1 MNLFRQ
7 QKFSIR
13 KFNVGIFSA
22 LIATVTF
29 ISINPTTASAAEQ
42 NQPAQNQPAQPADA
56 NAQPNANAGAQANPA
71 AQPAAPANQGQPAAQ
86 PANQGGQANP
96 AGGTAQP
103 AGGAAQPAAGTAQPA
118 GQGNQADPNNAAQA
132 QPGNQAAPANQAG
145 QGNNQATPANQTQPA
160 NAPAAAQP
168 AAPVAA
174 NAQTQDPN
182 ASNTGEG
189 SINTTLTFDD
199 PAISTDEN
207 RQDPTVTVTDKVN
220 GYSLINNGKI
230 GFVNSELR
238 RSDMFDKN
246 NPQNYQARGNVAAL
260 GRVNANDSTDH
271 GNFNGISKTVNV
283 KPDSELIINFTTMQT
298 NSKQG
303 ATNLVIKDAKKN
315 TELATVNVAKTGTA
329 HLFKV
334 PTDADRLDLQFI
346 PDNTAVADA
355 SRITTNKDGYKYYS
369 FIDNVGLFSGS
380 HLYVKNRDLAP
391 KATNN
396 KEYTIN
402 TEIGNNGNFG
412 ASLKS
417 DQFKYEVTLPQGVT
431 YVNDSLTTTFPNG
444 NEDST
449 VLKNMTVNYDQ
460 NANKVTFT
468 SQGVTTA
475 RGTHTK
481 EVLFPDKS
489 LKLSYKVNVANIDTP
504 KNIDFNE
511 KLTYRTAS
519 DVVINNAQPEVT
531 LTADPFSVAVEM
543 NKDALQ
549 QQVNSQVDNSHYTT
563 ASIAEYNKLKQQA
576 DTILNEDANHVE
588 TANRASQTDIDGLV
602 TKLQAALIDNQ
613 AAIAELDA
621 KAQEKVTAAQQSKK
635 VTQDE
640 VAALVTKINNDKNNA
655 IAEINKQTTSQGVTT
670 EKDNGIAVL
679 EQDVITPTV
688 KPQAKQDIIQAVT
701 TRKQQIKKSNASLQ
715 DEKDVANDKI
725 GKIETKAIKDIGAA
739 TTNAQVEAIK
749 TKAINDINQTTP
761 ATTAKAAALEEF
773 DEVVQ
778 AQIDQAPLN
787 PDTTNEEVAEAIER
801 INAAKVSGVKAI
813 ETTMTAQDL
822 ERVKNEEISKI
833 ENITDSTQTKMD
845 AYNEVKQAATAR
857 KAQNATVSN
866 ATNEEVAEADAA
878 VEAAQKQGLHDI
890 QVVKSKQEVADTKS
904 KVLDKINAIQTQAKV
919 KPAADTEVE
928 NAYNTRKQEIQN
940 SNASTTEEK
949 QAAYTELDTK
959 KQEARTNLDTA
970 NSNSEVATAKDNG
983 IAAINQVQAA
993 TTKKS
998 DAKAEIAQKAS
1009 ERKTAIEAMNDSTTE
1024 EQQAAKDKVDQA
1036 VVTANADIDNAAA
1049 NADIDN
1055 AAANADVD
1063 NAKTTNEATIA
1074 AITPDANVKPA
1085 AKQAIADKVQAQET
1099 AINANNG
1106 STTEEKEA
1114 AKQQVQ
1120 TEKTTA
1126 DTAIDGA
1133 HSNAEVEAAKNA
1145 EIAKIE
1151 AIQPATTT
1159 KDDAK
1164 QAIATKANERK
1175 TAIAQTQDIT
1185 AEEIA
1190 AANAD
1195 VDNAVTQANSN
1206 IEAANSQ
1213 NDVDQAK
1220 TTGETSIDQVTP
1232 TVNKKVTARNEITAI
1247 LNNKLQEIQATP
1259 DATDEEKQAADAEA
1273 NTENGKANQAISAA
1287 ITNAQVDEAKANA
1300 EAAINAVTPKVVKKQ
1315 AAKDEIDQLQATQ
1328 TNVINNDQNATTEE
1342 KEAAIQQLATAVTD
1356 AKNNITAATDDN
1368 GVDQAKD
1375 AGKNSIQSTQPATAV
1390 KLNAKNDV
1398 DQAVTTQNQ
1407 AIDNTTGAT
1416 TEEKNAAK
1424 DLVLKAKEKAYL
1436 DILNAQTTN
1445 DVTQIK
1451 DQAVT
1456 DIQGITADTTIK
1468 DVAKDELATKA
1479 NEQKALIAQTADAT
1493 TEEKEQANQQVD
1505 AQLTQGNQNIENA
1518 QSIDDVNTAKE
1529 NAIQAIDPIQA
1540 STDVKTNAR
1549 AELLTEMQNKIT
1561 EILSDNTT
1569 TNEEKGK
1576 DIEPVRATYEEGLNN
1591 INTANTTGDVTTAKD
1606 TAVQKVQQLHAN
1618 PVKKPAGKTALDQA
1632 AADRKTQIE
1641 QTPNASQQEINDAK
1655 QEVDAALNQAK
1666 TNVDQS
1672 STNEY
1677 VDNAVK
1683 EGKAKI
1689 NAVKTFSEYKKDA
1702 LAKIA
1707 DAYNAKVNEAD
1718 NSNASTSS
1726 EIAEAKQKLAE
1737 LKQTADQNVNQ
1748 ATSKDDIEV
1757 QIHNDLD
1764 NINDYTIPTG
1774 KKESATTDLYA
1785 YADQKKNN
1793 ISADTNATQDE
1804 KQQAIKQ
1811 VDQNVQTALESINNG
1826 VDNGDVDDALTQGKA
1841 AIDAIQVDAT
1851 VKPKA
1856 NQAIEVKAE
1865 DTKESIDQSDQLTA
1879 EEKTEALAMIKQI
1892 TDQAK
1897 QGITDATTTAEVEK
1911 AKAQGL
1917 EAFDNIQIDS
1927 TEKQKAIEELETA
1940 LDQIEAGVNVDAD
1953 ATTEEKEAFTNA
1965 LEDILSKATEDIS
1978 DQTTNAEI
1986 ATVKNSALEQLKAQ
2000 RINPE
2005 VKKNALEAI
2014 REVVNKQIEIIK
2026 NADADASAKEI
2037 ARTDL
2042 GRYFDRFA
2050 DKLDKTQTNAEVAEL
2065 QNVTIPAIE
2074 AIVPQND
2081 PDANDTNNGI
2091 DNNDATANSNA
2102 NATPENTGQPN
2113 VSETTDNGKADAS
2126 PTTPNNSDAATGE
2139 TTATSATDDAN
2150 DKPQANNNSSVDA
2163 STNSPTMDNDVTS
2176 KPEVESTNNGTTDK
2190 PVTETDN
2197 ATPAEST
2204 TNNNST
2210 TTATNENAPTGSTA
2224 TAPTTAST
2232 EAASSADSKDNA
2244 SVNDSKQNA
2253 EVNNSAESQST
2264 NGKVAQ
2270 PKSENKAKAEKDGRD
2285 STNQSMVESTTET
2298 LPSAD
2303 ITEPNV
2309 PSNTSK
2315 DKEESTT
2322 NQTDAGQ
2329 LKSETNVASNEA
2341 DKSPSKAD
2349 TEVSN
2354 KPSTSASSEAKDKMT
2369 STNVSQKDDT
2379 ATADTNDTQTSV
2391 GPVANNKAKDMQT
2404 NDTQKSVGSVANN
2417 KATQNDGAN
2426 ASPATV
2432 SNGSNSANQDMLNVT
2447 KPEENKVKTKS
2458 AQQGKVN
2465 KPKQQAKT
2473 LPDTGMSHN
2482 DDLPYAELALGAG
2495 MAFLIR
2501 RFTKKDQQTE
2511 E

>member
-29 ISINPTTASAAEQ
+29 ISTNPTTASAAEQ

-56 NAQPNANAGAQANPA
+56 NTQPNANAGAQANPT

-96 AGGTAQP
+96 AGG
-103 AGGAAQPAAGTAQPA
+103 AAQPNTQPA

-145 QGNNQATPANQTQPA
+145 QGNNQATPNNNATPANQTQPA

-168 AAPVAA
+168 AA

-396 KEYTIN
+396 KEFTIN

-412 ASLKS
+412 ASLKA

-576 DTILNEDANHVE
+576 DNILNEDANHVE
-588 TANRASQTDIDGLV
+588 TANRASQVAIDGLV

-725 GKIETKAIKDIGAA
+725 GKIETKAIKDIDAA

-749 TKAINDINQTTP
+749 TKAINDINQTAP

-801 INAAKVSGVKAI
+801 INAAKVSDVKAI
-813 ETTMTAQDL
+813 EATTTAQDL

-845 AYNEVKQAATAR
+845 AYNDVKQAATAR

-959 KQEARTNLDTA
+959 KQEARTNLDAA
-970 NSNSEVATAKDNG
+970 NTNSDVTTAKDNS

-1036 VVTANADIDNAAA
+1036 VVTANTDIDNAAA
-1049 NADIDN
+1049 NT
-1055 AAANADVD
+1055 DVD

-1074 AITPDANVKPA
+1074 AITPDANVKPT

-1099 AINANNG
+1099 AIDAYNG
-1106 STTEEKEA
+1106 ATTEEKAA

-1126 DTAIDGA
+1126 DAAIDGA

-1164 QAIATKANERK
+1164 QAITTKANERK
-1175 TAIAQTQDIT
+1175 AAIAQTQDIT

-1232 TVNKKVTARNEITAI
+1232 TVNKKATARNEITTI
-1247 LNNKLQEIQATP
+1247 LNNKLQAIQATP

-1287 ITNAQVDEAKANA
+1287 TTNAQVDEAKANA
-1300 EAAINAVTPKVVKKQ
+1300 EVAINAVTPKVVKKQ
-1315 AAKDEIDQLQATQ
+1315 AAKDEIDQLQVAQ
-1328 TNVINNDQNATTEE
+1328 TSVINNDQNATNEE

-1390 KLNAKNDV
+1390 KSNAKNEV

-1424 DLVLKAKEKAYL
+1424 DLVLKAKEKAYQ

-1451 DQAVT
+1451 DQAVA
-1456 DIQGITADTTIK
+1456 DVQGITADTTIK

-1518 QSIDDVNTAKE
+1518 QSIDDVNTAKD

-1655 QEVDAALNQAK
+1655 QEVDATLNQAK

-1702 LAKIA
+1702 LAKIEA
-1707 DAYNAKVNEAD
+1707 AYNSKVNEAD

-1774 KKESATTDLYA
+1774 KKETATTDLYA

-1856 NQAIEVKAE
+1856 NQAIEAKAE
-1865 DTKESIDQSDQLTA
+1865 DTKESIDHSDQLTA

-1897 QGITDATTTAEVEK
+1897 KGINDATTTAEVEK

-2026 NADADASAKEI
+2026 NADASAKEI

-2050 DKLDKTQTNAEVAEL
+2050 DNLDKTQTNAEVAEL

-2081 PDANDTNNGI
+2081 PDANDTNNGT

-2139 TTATSATDDAN
+2139 TTATSTNNPSTDDAN
-2150 DKPQANNNSSVDA
+2150 NKPTANNNSSVDA
-2163 STNSPTMDNDVTS
+2163 STDNSATGNGTID

-2190 PVTETDN
+2190 PATETDN
-2197 ATPAEST
+2197 VTPAEST
-2204 TNNNST
+2204 TNNNS

-2244 SVNDSKQNA
+2244 FVNDSKQNA

-2264 NGKVAQ
+2264 NGMVVQ

-2303 ITEPNV
+2303 ITEPKV

-2322 NQTDAGQ
+2322 NQTDAGH
-2329 LKSETNVASNEA
+2329 LKSETNVASNEV
-2341 DKSPSKAD
+2341 DKSEGNVD
-2349 TEVSN
+2349 TDVSN
-2354 KPSTSASSEAKDKMT
+2354 KPSTSKPSEAKDKAT
-2369 STNVSQKDDT
+2369 STEDSQKADM
-2379 ATADTNDTQTSV
+2379 ATADT
-2391 GPVANNKAKDMQT
+2391 KDNQAAIGAT
-2404 NDTQKSVGSVANN
+2404 ADVNN

-2432 SNGSNSANQDMLNVT
+2432 SNGSNSTNQDMLNVT
-2447 KPEENKVKTKS
+2447 KTEENKANVKS

>member
-29 ISINPTTASAAEQ
+29 ISTNPTTASAAEQ

-56 NAQPNANAGAQANPA
+56 NTQPNANAGAQANPT
-71 AQPAAPANQGQPAAQ
+71 AQPAAPANQGQPAVQ

-96 AGGTAQP
+96 AGG
-103 AGGAAQPAAGTAQPA
+103 AAQPNTQPA

-132 QPGNQAAPANQAG
+132 QPGNQATPANQAG
-145 QGNNQATPANQTQPA
+145 QGNNQATPNNNATPANQTQPV

-168 AAPVAA
+168 AA

-246 NPQNYQARGNVAAL
+246 NPQNYQAKGNVAAL

-725 GKIETKAIKDIGAA
+725 GKIETKAIKDIDAA

-813 ETTMTAQDL
+813 EATTTAQDL

-845 AYNEVKQAATAR
+845 AYNEVKQAVTAR

-878 VEAAQKQGLHDI
+878 VDAAQKQGLHDI

-949 QAAYTELDTK
+949 EAAYTELDAK
-959 KQEARTNLDTA
+959 KQEARTNLDAA
-970 NSNSEVATAKDNG
+970 NTNSDVTTAKDNG

-1049 NADIDN
+1049 NAD
-1055 AAANADVD
+1055 VD

-1074 AITPDANVKPA
+1074 AITPDSNVKPA

-1099 AINANNG
+1099 AIDANNG

-1120 TEKTTA
+1120 TEKTAA
-1126 DTAIDGA
+1126 DAAIDAA

-1159 KDDAK
+1159 KDNAK
-1164 QAIATKANERK
+1164 EAIATKANERK

-1232 TVNKKVTARNEITAI
+1232 TVNKKATARNEITTI

-1287 ITNAQVDEAKANA
+1287 TTNAQVDEAKANA

-1315 AAKDEIDQLQATQ
+1315 AAKDEIDQLQAAQ
-1328 TNVINNDQNATTEE
+1328 TAVINNDQNATNEE
-1342 KEAAIQQLATAVTD
+1342 KD
-1356 AKNNITAATDDN
+1356 
-1368 GVDQAKD
+1368 
-1375 AGKNSIQSTQPATAV
+1375 
-1390 KLNAKNDV
+1390 
-1398 DQAVTTQNQ
+1398 
-1407 AIDNTTGAT
+1407 
-1416 TEEKNAAK
+1416 
-1424 DLVLKAKEKAYL
+1424 
-1436 DILNAQTTN
+1436 
-1445 DVTQIK
+1445 
-1451 DQAVT
+1451 
-1456 DIQGITADTTIK
+1456 
-1468 DVAKDELATKA
+1468 
-1479 NEQKALIAQTADAT
+1479 
-1493 TEEKEQANQQVD
+1493 QANQQVD

-1518 QSIDDVNTAKE
+1518 QSIDDVNTAKD

-1549 AELLTEMQNKIT
+1549 AELLNEMQNKIT
-1561 EILSDNTT
+1561 EILNDNTT

-1576 DIEPVRATYEEGLNN
+1576 DIGPVRAAYEEGLNN
-1591 INTANTTGDVTTAKD
+1591 INAATTTGDVTTAKD

-1707 DAYNAKVNEAD
+1707 DTYNAKVNEAD

-1774 KKESATTDLYA
+1774 KKETATTDLYA

-2232 EAASSADSKDNA
+2232 ELASSADSKDNA

-2447 KPEENKVKTKS
+2447 KPEENKANAKS
-2458 AQQGKVN
+2458 DQQGKVN

>member
-29 ISINPTTASAAEQ
+29 ISTNPTTASAAEQ

-56 NAQPNANAGAQANPA
+56 NTQPNANAGAQANPT

-96 AGGTAQP
+96 AGG
-103 AGGAAQPAAGTAQPA
+103 AAQPNTQPA

-145 QGNNQATPANQTQPA
+145 QGNNQATPNNNATPANQTQPA

-168 AAPVAA
+168 AA

-396 KEYTIN
+396 KEFTIN

-412 ASLKS
+412 ASLKA

-576 DTILNEDANHVE
+576 DNILNEDANHVE
-588 TANRASQTDIDGLV
+588 TANRASQAAIDGLV

-725 GKIETKAIKDIGAA
+725 GKIETKAIKDIDAA

-749 TKAINDINQTTP
+749 TKAINDINQTVP

-813 ETTMTAQDL
+813 EATTTAQDL

-845 AYNEVKQAATAR
+845 AYNDVKQAATAR

-959 KQEARTNLDTA
+959 KQEARTNLDAA
-970 NSNSEVATAKDNG
+970 NTNSDVTTAKDNS

-1036 VVTANADIDNAAA
+1036 VVTANTDIDNAAA
-1049 NADIDN
+1049 NT
-1055 AAANADVD
+1055 DVD

-1074 AITPDANVKPA
+1074 AITPDANVKPT

-1099 AINANNG
+1099 AIDAYNG
-1106 STTEEKEA
+1106 ATTEEKAA

-1126 DTAIDGA
+1126 DAAIDGA

-1164 QAIATKANERK
+1164 QAITTKANERK
-1175 TAIAQTQDIT
+1175 AAIAQTQDIT

-1232 TVNKKVTARNEITAI
+1232 TVNKKATARNEITTI
-1247 LNNKLQEIQATP
+1247 LNNKLQAIQATP

-1287 ITNAQVDEAKANA
+1287 TTNAQVDEAKANA
-1300 EAAINAVTPKVVKKQ
+1300 EVAINAVTPKVVKKQ
-1315 AAKDEIDQLQATQ
+1315 AAKDEIDQLQVAQ
-1328 TNVINNDQNATTEE
+1328 TSVINNDQNATNEE

-1390 KLNAKNDV
+1390 KSNAKNEV

-1424 DLVLKAKEKAYL
+1424 DLVLKAKEKAYQ

-1451 DQAVT
+1451 DQAVA
-1456 DIQGITADTTIK
+1456 DVQGITADTTIK

-1518 QSIDDVNTAKE
+1518 QSIDDVNTAKD

-1655 QEVDAALNQAK
+1655 QEVDATLNQAK
-1666 TNVDQS
+1666 TNVNQS

-1702 LAKIA
+1702 LAKIEA
-1707 DAYNAKVNEAD
+1707 AYNSKVNEAD

-1774 KKESATTDLYA
+1774 KKETATTDLYA

-1856 NQAIEVKAE
+1856 NQAIEAKAE
-1865 DTKESIDQSDQLTA
+1865 DTKESIDHSDQLTA

-1897 QGITDATTTAEVEK
+1897 KGINDATTTAEVEK

-2026 NADADASAKEI
+2026 NADASAKEI

-2050 DKLDKTQTNAEVAEL
+2050 DNLDKTQTNAEVAEL

-2081 PDANDTNNGI
+2081 PDANDTNNGT

-2139 TTATSATDDAN
+2139 TTATSTNNPSTDDAN
-2150 DKPQANNNSSVDA
+2150 NKPTANNNSSVDA
-2163 STNSPTMDNDVTS
+2163 STDNSATGNGTID

-2190 PVTETDN
+2190 PATETDN
-2197 ATPAEST
+2197 VTPAEST
-2204 TNNNST
+2204 TNNNS

-2244 SVNDSKQNA
+2244 FVNDSKQNA

-2264 NGKVAQ
+2264 NGMVVQ

-2303 ITEPNV
+2303 ITEPKV

-2322 NQTDAGQ
+2322 NQTDAGH
-2329 LKSETNVASNEA
+2329 LKSETNVASNEV
-2341 DKSPSKAD
+2341 DKSEGNVD
-2349 TEVSN
+2349 TDVSN
-2354 KPSTSASSEAKDKMT
+2354 KPSTSKPSEAKDKAT
-2369 STNVSQKDDT
+2369 STEDSQKADM
-2379 ATADTNDTQTSV
+2379 ATADT
-2391 GPVANNKAKDMQT
+2391 KDNQAAIGAT
-2404 NDTQKSVGSVANN
+2404 ADVNN

-2432 SNGSNSANQDMLNVT
+2432 SNGSNSTNQDMLNVT
-2447 KPEENKVKTKS
+2447 KTEENKANVKS

>member
-29 ISINPTTASAAEQ
+29 ISTNPTTASAAEQ

-56 NAQPNANAGAQANPA
+56 NTQPNANAGAQANPA
-71 AQPAAPANQGQPAAQ
+71 AQPA
-86 PANQGGQANP
+86 NQGGQANP
-96 AGGTAQP
+96 AGGA
-103 AGGAAQPAAGTAQPA
+103 AQPA

-145 QGNNQATPANQTQPA
+145 QGNNQATPNNNATPANQTQPA

-246 NPQNYQARGNVAAL
+246 NPQNYQAKGNVAAL

-271 GNFNGISKTVNV
+271 GNFNGITKTVNV

-412 ASLKS
+412 ASLKA

-460 NANKVTFT
+460 TANKVTFT

-588 TANRASQTDIDGLV
+588 TANRASQADIDGLV

-613 AAIAELDA
+613 AAIAELDT

-655 IAEINKQTTSQGVTT
+655 IAEINKQITSQGVTT

-725 GKIETKAIKDIGAA
+725 GKIETKAIKDIDAA

-813 ETTMTAQDL
+813 EATTTAQDL
-822 ERVKNEEISKI
+822 ERVKNEEIFKI

-845 AYNEVKQAATAR
+845 AYKEVRQAATAR

-866 ATNEEVAEADAA
+866 ATDEEVAEANAAVDAA
-878 VEAAQKQGLHDI
+878 QTEGLHDI
-890 QVVKSKQEVADTKS
+890 QVVKSQQEVADTKA

-949 QAAYTELDTK
+949 EAAYTELDAK
-959 KQEARTNLDTA
+959 KQEARTNLDAA
-970 NSNSEVATAKDNG
+970 NTNSDVTTAKDNG
-983 IAAINQVQAA
+983 IAAITINQVQAA

-1036 VVTANADIDNAAA
+1036 VVTANADIDNATA
-1049 NADIDN
+1049 NT
-1055 AAANADVD
+1055 DVD

-1099 AINANNG
+1099 AIDANNG

-1120 TEKTTA
+1120 TEKTAA
-1126 DTAIDGA
+1126 DAAIDAA
-1133 HSNAEVEAAKNA
+1133 HSNVEVEAAKNA

-1159 KDDAK
+1159 KDNAK

-1232 TVNKKVTARNEITAI
+1232 TVNKKATARNEITAI

-1287 ITNAQVDEAKANA
+1287 TTNAQVDEAKANA

-1328 TNVINNDQNATTEE
+1328 TNVINNDQNATNEE

-1368 GVDQAKD
+1368 GVDTAKD

-1390 KLNAKNDV
+1390 KSNAKNEV

-1424 DLVLKAKEKAYL
+1424 DLVLKAKEKAYQ

-1451 DQAVT
+1451 DQAVA

-1518 QSIDDVNTAKE
+1518 QSIDDVNTAKD

-1561 EILSDNTT
+1561 EILNNNET
-1569 TNEEKGK
+1569 TNEEKGN
-1576 DIEPVRATYEEGLNN
+1576 DIGPVRAAYEEGLNN
-1591 INTANTTGDVTTAKD
+1591 INAATTTGDVTTAKD

-1618 PVKKPAGKTALDQA
+1618 PVKKPAGKKELDQA
-1632 AADRKTQIE
+1632 AADKKTQIE

-1655 QEVDAALNQAK
+1655 QEVDTELNQAK

-1702 LAKIA
+1702 LAKIE

-1811 VDQNVQTALESINNG
+1811 VDQNVQTALENINNG

-1841 AIDAIQVDAT
+1841 AIDTIQVDAT

-1856 NQAIEVKAE
+1856 NQAIEAKAE
-1865 DTKESIDQSDQLTA
+1865 DTKESIDHSDQLTA

-2000 RINPE
+2000 RINPV

-2050 DKLDKTQTNAEVAEL
+2050 DKLDKTQTNTEVAEL

-2081 PDANDTNNGI
+2081 PDANDTNNGT

-2139 TTATSATDDAN
+2139 TTVTSATDDAK
-2150 DKPQANNNSSVDA
+2150 DKPQANNNSSADA

-2379 ATADTNDTQTSV
+2379 ATADTNDTQKSV

-2404 NDTQKSVGSVANN
+2404 NDTQKSVGSAANN

-2432 SNGSNSANQDMLNVT
+2432 SNGSHSMHQDMLNVT
-2447 KPEENKVKTKS
+2447 KPEENKANAKS
-2458 AQQGKVN
+2458 DQQGKVN

>member
-56 NAQPNANAGAQANPA
+56 SAQPNANAGAQANPT

-96 AGGTAQP
+96 AGG
-103 AGGAAQPAAGTAQPA
+103 AAQPAAGTTQPA

-145 QGNNQATPANQTQPA
+145 QGNNQATPNNNATPANQTQPA

-199 PAISTDEN
+199 PAISTNDN
-207 RQDPTVTVTDKVN
+207 RQDPTVTVTDHVN

-412 ASLKS
+412 ASLKA

-549 QQVNSQVDNSHYTT
+549 QQVNSQVDDSHYTT

-588 TANRASQTDIDGLV
+588 TANRASQADIDGLV

-655 IAEINKQTTSQGVTT
+655 IAEINKQTTAQGVTT

-725 GKIETKAIKDIGAA
+725 GKIETKAIKDIDAA

-749 TKAINDINQTTP
+749 TKAINDINQTAP

-813 ETTMTAQDL
+813 EATTTAQDL
-822 ERVKNEEISKI
+822 ERVKNEEIFKI

-845 AYNEVKQAATAR
+845 AYKEVKQAATAR

-866 ATNEEVAEADAA
+866 ATDEEVAEADAA
-878 VEAAQKQGLHDI
+878 VDAAQTEGLHDI
-890 QVVKSKQEVADTKS
+890 QVVKSQQEVADTKA
-904 KVLDKINAIQTQAKV
+904 KVLDKINAIQTQARV

-970 NSNSEVATAKDNG
+970 NSNSEVATAKDNS

-1036 VVTANADIDNAAA
+1036 VVNANADIDNAAA
-1049 NADIDN
+1049 NN
-1055 AAANADVD
+1055 DVD

-1074 AITPDANVKPA
+1074 AITPDANVKPQ

-1099 AINANNG
+1099 AIDANNG
-1106 STTEEKEA
+1106 ATTEEKTA

-1126 DTAIDGA
+1126 DAAIDGA

-1175 TAIAQTQDIT
+1175 AAIAQTQEIT

-1190 AANAD
+1190 AANAN
-1195 VDNAVTQANSN
+1195 VDNAVTEANN
-1206 IEAANSQ
+1206 HIETANSQ
-1213 NDVDQAK
+1213 NEVDQAK
-1220 TTGETSIDQVTP
+1220 TTGEASIDQVTP
-1232 TVNKKVTARNEITAI
+1232 TVNKKATARNEITTI
-1247 LNNKLQEIQATP
+1247 LNNKLQAIQATP
-1259 DATDEEKQAADAEA
+1259 DATDEEKQAAETEA
-1273 NTENGKANQAISAA
+1273 NTENAKANQAITAA
-1287 ITNAQVDEAKANA
+1287 TTNAEVDEAKTNA
-1300 EAAINAVTPKVVKKQ
+1300 EAAINAVTPKVMKKQ
-1315 AAKDEIDQLQATQ
+1315 AAKDEIDQLQAAQ
-1328 TNVINNDQNATTEE
+1328 TAVINNDQNATNEE

-1356 AKNNITAATDDN
+1356 AKNNITAATDNN
-1368 GVDQAKD
+1368 GVDTAKD

-1390 KLNAKNDV
+1390 KSNAKNEV

-1424 DLVLKAKEKAYL
+1424 DLVSKAKEKAYQ

-1451 DQAVT
+1451 DQAVA

-1479 NEQKALIAQTADAT
+1479 KEQKALIAQTADAT

-1518 QSIDDVNTAKE
+1518 QSIDDVNTAKD

-1549 AELLTEMQNKIT
+1549 AELLNEMQNKIT
-1561 EILSDNTT
+1561 EILNDNTT

-1576 DIEPVRATYEEGLNN
+1576 DIEPVRAAYEEGLNN
-1591 INTANTTGDVTTAKD
+1591 INAATTTGDVTTAKD

-1618 PVKKPAGKTALDQA
+1618 PVKKPAGKTELDQA
-1632 AADRKTQIE
+1632 AADKKTQIE

-1666 TNVDQS
+1666 TNIDQS

-1793 ISADTNATQDE
+1793 ILADTNATQDE

-1826 VDNGDVDDALTQGKA
+1826 VDNSDVDDALTQGKA

-1856 NQAIEVKAE
+1856 NQAIDAIQVDATVKPKANQAIDDKAQE
-1865 DTKESIDQSDQLTA
+1865 TKESIDQSDQLTA
-1879 EEKTEALAMIKQI
+1879 EEKTAALATIKQI

-1927 TEKQKAIEELETA
+1927 TEKQKAIEELETS
-1940 LDQIEAGVNVDAD
+1940 LDQIEAGVNVNVD

-2000 RINPE
+2000 RINPV

-2050 DKLDKTQTNAEVAEL
+2050 DKLDKTQTNAEVDEL

-2074 AIVPQND
+2074 AIVPQKD
-2081 PDANDTNNGI
+2081 PNANDTNSGS

-2113 VSETTDNGKADAS
+2113 VTESTDNANADTS
-2126 PTTPNNSDAATGE
+2126 STTTNNQNDAATGG
-2139 TTATSATDDAN
+2139 TTATST
-2150 DKPQANNNSSVDA
+2150 NNSSVDA
-2163 STNSPTMDNDVTS
+2163 STDNSATG
-2176 KPEVESTNNGTTDK
+2176 NGTTDK
-2190 PVTETDN
+2190 PATETDN
-2197 ATPAEST
+2197 ATPAEGT
-2204 TNNNST
+2204 RNNNGT
-2210 TTATNENAPTGSTA
+2210 ATATNENAPTGSTA
-2224 TAPTTAST
+2224 TAPTTNAST
-2232 EAASSADSKDNA
+2232 GAASSADSKDNA

-2303 ITEPNV
+2303 ITGPKV
-2309 PSNTSK
+2309 PSNTEK

-2341 DKSPSKAD
+2341 DKSEGNVD
-2349 TEVSN
+2349 TDVSN
-2354 KPSTSASSEAKDKMT
+2354 KPSTSASSEAKEKMT
-2369 STNVSQKDDT
+2369 SINVSQKDDT

-2391 GPVANNKAKDMQT
+2391 GPVANNKA
-2404 NDTQKSVGSVANN
+2404 
-2417 KATQNDGAN
+2417 TQNDGTN

-2447 KPEENKVKTKS
+2447 NTEENKANAKS

-2465 KPKQQAKT
+2465 KLKQQAKT

>member
-29 ISINPTTASAAEQ
+29 ISTNPTTASAAEQ

-56 NAQPNANAGAQANPA
+56 NTQPNANAGAQANPT

-96 AGGTAQP
+96 AGG
-103 AGGAAQPAAGTAQPA
+103 AAQPNTQPA

-145 QGNNQATPANQTQPA
+145 QGNNQATPNNNATPANQTQPA

-168 AAPVAA
+168 AA

-396 KEYTIN
+396 KEFTIN

-412 ASLKS
+412 ASLKA

-576 DTILNEDANHVE
+576 DNILNEDANHVE
-588 TANRASQTDIDGLV
+588 TANRASQAAIDGLV

-725 GKIETKAIKDIGAA
+725 GKIETKAIKDIDAA

-749 TKAINDINQTTP
+749 TKAINDINQTAP

-813 ETTMTAQDL
+813 EATTTAQDL

-845 AYNEVKQAATAR
+845 AYNDVKQAATAR

-959 KQEARTNLDTA
+959 KQEARTNLDAA
-970 NSNSEVATAKDNG
+970 NTNSDVTTAKDNS

-1036 VVTANADIDNAAA
+1036 VVTANTDIDNAAA
-1049 NADIDN
+1049 NT
-1055 AAANADVD
+1055 DVD

-1074 AITPDANVKPA
+1074 AITPDANVKPT

-1099 AINANNG
+1099 AIDAYNG
-1106 STTEEKEA
+1106 ATTEEKAA

-1126 DTAIDGA
+1126 DAAIDGA

-1164 QAIATKANERK
+1164 QAITTKANERK
-1175 TAIAQTQDIT
+1175 AAIAQTQDIT

-1232 TVNKKVTARNEITAI
+1232 TVNKKATARNEITTI
-1247 LNNKLQEIQATP
+1247 LNNKLQAIQATP

-1287 ITNAQVDEAKANA
+1287 TTNAQVDEAKANA
-1300 EAAINAVTPKVVKKQ
+1300 EVAINAVTPKVVKKQ
-1315 AAKDEIDQLQATQ
+1315 AAKDEIDQLQVAQ
-1328 TNVINNDQNATTEE
+1328 TSVINNDQNATNEE

-1390 KLNAKNDV
+1390 KSNAKNEV

-1424 DLVLKAKEKAYL
+1424 DLVLKAKEKAYQ

-1451 DQAVT
+1451 DQAVA
-1456 DIQGITADTTIK
+1456 DVQGITADTTIK

-1518 QSIDDVNTAKE
+1518 QSIDDVNTAKD

-1655 QEVDAALNQAK
+1655 QEVDATLNQAK

-1702 LAKIA
+1702 LAKIEA
-1707 DAYNAKVNEAD
+1707 AYNSKVNEAD

-1774 KKESATTDLYA
+1774 KKETATTDLYA

-1856 NQAIEVKAE
+1856 NQAIEAKAE
-1865 DTKESIDQSDQLTA
+1865 DTKESIDHSDQLTA

-1897 QGITDATTTAEVEK
+1897 KGINDATTTAEVEK

-2026 NADADASAKEI
+2026 NADASAKEI

-2050 DKLDKTQTNAEVAEL
+2050 DNLDKTQTNAEVAEL

-2081 PDANDTNNGI
+2081 PDANDTNNGT

-2139 TTATSATDDAN
+2139 TTATSTNNPSTDDAN
-2150 DKPQANNNSSVDA
+2150 NKPTANNNSSVDA
-2163 STNSPTMDNDVTS
+2163 STDNSATGNGTID

-2190 PVTETDN
+2190 PATETDN
-2197 ATPAEST
+2197 VTPAEST
-2204 TNNNST
+2204 TNNNS

-2244 SVNDSKQNA
+2244 FVNDSKQNA

-2264 NGKVAQ
+2264 NGMVVQ

-2303 ITEPNV
+2303 ITEPKV

-2322 NQTDAGQ
+2322 NQTDAGH
-2329 LKSETNVASNEA
+2329 LKSETNVASNEV
-2341 DKSPSKAD
+2341 DKSEGNVD
-2349 TEVSN
+2349 TDVSN
-2354 KPSTSASSEAKDKMT
+2354 KPSTSKPSEAKDKAT
-2369 STNVSQKDDT
+2369 STEDSQKADM
-2379 ATADTNDTQTSV
+2379 ATADT
-2391 GPVANNKAKDMQT
+2391 KDNQAAIGAT
-2404 NDTQKSVGSVANN
+2404 ADVNN

-2432 SNGSNSANQDMLNVT
+2432 SNGSNSTNQDMLNVT
-2447 KPEENKVKTKS
+2447 KTEENKANVKS

-2465 KPKQQAKT
+2465 KPK
-2473 LPDTGMSHN
+2473 
-2482 DDLPYAELALGAG
+2482 
-2495 MAFLIR
+2495 
-2501 RFTKKDQQTE
+2501 
-2511 E
+2511 

>member
-96 AGGTAQP
+96 AGGAAQP
-103 AGGAAQPAAGTAQPA
+103 VGGAAQPAAGTAQPA

-160 NAPAAAQP
+160 NAPAAQP

-396 KEYTIN
+396 KEFTIN

-412 ASLKS
+412 ASLKA

-431 YVNDSLTTTFPNG
+431 YINDSLTTTFPNG

-460 NANKVTFT
+460 TANKVTFT

-588 TANRASQTDIDGLV
+588 TANRASQADIDGLV

-613 AAIAELDA
+613 AAIAELDT

-725 GKIETKAIKDIGAA
+725 GKIETKAIKDIDAA

-813 ETTMTAQDL
+813 EATTTAQDL

-959 KQEARTNLDTA
+959 KQEARTNLDAA
-970 NSNSEVATAKDNG
+970 NTNSAVTTAKDNG

-1024 EQQAAKDKVDQA
+1024 EQQAAKEKVDQA
-1036 VVTANADIDNAAA
+1036 VLSANADIDNAAA
-1049 NADIDN
+1049 NT
-1055 AAANADVD
+1055 DVD

-1074 AITPDANVKPA
+1074 AITPDANVKPQ
-1085 AKQAIADKVQAQET
+1085 AKQAIADKVQAQEK
-1099 AINANNG
+1099 AIDANNG
-1106 STTEEKEA
+1106 STTEEKAA

-1126 DTAIDGA
+1126 DAAIDAA
-1133 HSNAEVEAAKNA
+1133 HTNAEVEAAKNA

-1159 KDDAK
+1159 KDNAK
-1164 QAIATKANERK
+1164 EAIATKANERK

-1232 TVNKKVTARNEITAI
+1232 TVNKKATARNEITAI

-1273 NTENGKANQAISAA
+1273 NTENGKAIQAIAA
-1287 ITNAQVDEAKANA
+1287 ATTNAQVDEAKTNA

-1315 AAKDEIDQLQATQ
+1315 TAKDEIDQLQATQ

-1375 AGKNSIQSTQPATAV
+1375 AGKNSIQSTQPATSV
-1390 KLNAKNDV
+1390 KSNAKNDV

-1424 DLVLKAKEKAYL
+1424 DLVLKAKEKAYQ

-1451 DQAVT
+1451 DQAVA

-1518 QSIDDVNTAKE
+1518 QSIDDVNTAKD

-1561 EILSDNTT
+1561 EILNNND
-1569 TNEEKGK
+1569 NEEKGN
-1576 DIEPVRATYEEGLNN
+1576 DIGPVRAAYEEGLNN
-1591 INTANTTGDVTTAKD
+1591 INAATTTGDVTTAKD

-1618 PVKKPAGKTALDQA
+1618 PVKKPAGKKELDQA
-1632 AADRKTQIE
+1632 AADKKTQIE

-1655 QEVDAALNQAK
+1655 QEVDTELNQAK

-1702 LAKIA
+1702 LAKIE

-1804 KQQAIKQ
+1804 KQ
-1811 VDQNVQTALESINNG
+1811 
-1826 VDNGDVDDALTQGKA
+1826 
-1841 AIDAIQVDAT
+1841 
-1851 VKPKA
+1851 
-1856 NQAIEVKAE
+1856 
-1865 DTKESIDQSDQLTA
+1865 
-1879 EEKTEALAMIKQI
+1879 
-1892 TDQAK
+1892 
-1897 QGITDATTTAEVEK
+1897 
-1911 AKAQGL
+1911 
-1917 EAFDNIQIDS
+1917 
-1927 TEKQKAIEELETA
+1927 
-1940 LDQIEAGVNVDAD
+1940 
-1953 ATTEEKEAFTNA
+1953 
-1965 LEDILSKATEDIS
+1965 
-1978 DQTTNAEI
+1978 
-1986 ATVKNSALEQLKAQ
+1986 
-2000 RINPE
+2000 
-2005 VKKNALEAI
+2005 
-2014 REVVNKQIEIIK
+2014 
-2026 NADADASAKEI
+2026 
-2037 ARTDL
+2037 
-2042 GRYFDRFA
+2042 
-2050 DKLDKTQTNAEVAEL
+2050 
-2065 QNVTIPAIE
+2065 
-2074 AIVPQND
+2074 
-2081 PDANDTNNGI
+2081 
-2091 DNNDATANSNA
+2091 
-2102 NATPENTGQPN
+2102 
-2113 VSETTDNGKADAS
+2113 
-2126 PTTPNNSDAATGE
+2126 
-2139 TTATSATDDAN
+2139 
-2150 DKPQANNNSSVDA
+2150 
-2163 STNSPTMDNDVTS
+2163 
-2176 KPEVESTNNGTTDK
+2176 
-2190 PVTETDN
+2190 
-2197 ATPAEST
+2197 
-2204 TNNNST
+2204 
-2210 TTATNENAPTGSTA
+2210 
-2224 TAPTTAST
+2224 
-2232 EAASSADSKDNA
+2232 
-2244 SVNDSKQNA
+2244 
-2253 EVNNSAESQST
+2253 
-2264 NGKVAQ
+2264 
-2270 PKSENKAKAEKDGRD
+2270 
-2285 STNQSMVESTTET
+2285 
-2298 LPSAD
+2298 
-2303 ITEPNV
+2303 
-2309 PSNTSK
+2309 
-2315 DKEESTT
+2315 
-2322 NQTDAGQ
+2322 
-2329 LKSETNVASNEA
+2329 
-2341 DKSPSKAD
+2341 
-2349 TEVSN
+2349 
-2354 KPSTSASSEAKDKMT
+2354 
-2369 STNVSQKDDT
+2369 
-2379 ATADTNDTQTSV
+2379 
-2391 GPVANNKAKDMQT
+2391 
-2404 NDTQKSVGSVANN
+2404 
-2417 KATQNDGAN
+2417 
-2426 ASPATV
+2426 
-2432 SNGSNSANQDMLNVT
+2432 
-2447 KPEENKVKTKS
+2447 
-2458 AQQGKVN
+2458 
-2465 KPKQQAKT
+2465 
-2473 LPDTGMSHN
+2473 
-2482 DDLPYAELALGAG
+2482 
-2495 MAFLIR
+2495 
-2501 RFTKKDQQTE
+2501 
-2511 E
+2511 

>member
-29 ISINPTTASAAEQ
+29 ISTNPTTASAAEQ

-56 NAQPNANAGAQANPA
+56 NTQPNANAGAQANPT
-71 AQPAAPANQGQPAAQ
+71 AQPAAPANQGQPAVQ

-96 AGGTAQP
+96 AGG
-103 AGGAAQPAAGTAQPA
+103 AAQPNTQPA

-132 QPGNQAAPANQAG
+132 QPGNQATPANQAG
-145 QGNNQATPANQTQPA
+145 QGNNQATPNNNATPANQTQPA

-246 NPQNYQARGNVAAL
+246 NPQNYQAKGNVAAL

-412 ASLKS
+412 ASLKA

-431 YVNDSLTTTFPNG
+431 YVNNSLTTTFPNG

-576 DTILNEDANHVE
+576 DTILNEDANHVK
-588 TANRASQTDIDGLV
+588 TANRASQADIDGLV

-613 AAIAELDA
+613 AAIAELDT

-655 IAEINKQTTSQGVTT
+655 IAEINKQTTAQGVTT

-725 GKIETKAIKDIGAA
+725 GKIETKAIKDIDAA

-813 ETTMTAQDL
+813 EATTTAQDL

-878 VEAAQKQGLHDI
+878 VDAAQKQGLHDI

-959 KQEARTNLDTA
+959 KQEARTNLDAA
-970 NSNSEVATAKDNG
+970 NTNSDVTTAKDNS

-1024 EQQAAKDKVDQA
+1024 EQQAAKDKVDQV

-1049 NADIDN
+1049 NN
-1055 AAANADVD
+1055 DVD

-1099 AINANNG
+1099 AIDGNNG
-1106 STTEEKEA
+1106 STTEEKA
-1114 AKQQVQ
+1114 A
-1120 TEKTTA
+1120 
-1126 DTAIDGA
+1126 
-1133 HSNAEVEAAKNA
+1133 
-1145 EIAKIE
+1145 IAKIE

-1159 KDDAK
+1159 KDNAK
-1164 QAIATKANERK
+1164 EAIATKANERK

-1220 TTGETSIDQVTP
+1220 TTGENSIDQVTP
-1232 TVNKKVTARNEITAI
+1232 TVNKKATARNEITAI

-1287 ITNAQVDEAKANA
+1287 TTNAQVDEAKANA

-1390 KLNAKNDV
+1390 KSNAKNDV

-1424 DLVLKAKEKAYL
+1424 DLVLKAKEKAYQ

-1451 DQAVT
+1451 DQAVA

-1518 QSIDDVNTAKE
+1518 QSIDDVNTAKD

-1561 EILSDNTT
+1561 EILNNNET
-1569 TNEEKGK
+1569 TNEEKGN
-1576 DIEPVRATYEEGLNN
+1576 DIGPVRAAYEEGLNN
-1591 INTANTTGDVTTAKD
+1591 INAATTTGDVTTAKD

-1618 PVKKPAGKTALDQA
+1618 PVKKPAGKKELDQA
-1632 AADRKTQIE
+1632 AADKKTQIE

-1655 QEVDAALNQAK
+1655 QEVDTELNQAK

-1702 LAKIA
+1702 LAKIE

-1940 LDQIEAGVNVDAD
+1940 LDQIEAGVNVNAD

-2113 VSETTDNGKADAS
+2113 VSETTANGKADAS

-2264 NGKVAQ
+2264 NDKVAQ
-2270 PKSENKAKAEKDGRD
+2270 PKSENKAKAEKDGSD

-2354 KPSTSASSEAKDKMT
+2354 KPSTSASSEAKEKMT

-2379 ATADTNDTQTSV
+2379 ATADTNDTQ
-2391 GPVANNKAKDMQT
+2391 
-2404 NDTQKSVGSVANN
+2404 KSVGSAANN

-2447 KPEENKVKTKS
+2447 NTDDHQAKTKS

-2465 KPKQQAKT
+2465 KAKQQAKT

>member
-29 ISINPTTASAAEQ
+29 ISTNPTTASAAEQ

-56 NAQPNANAGAQANPA
+56 NTQPNANAGAQANPA
-71 AQPAAPANQGQPAAQ
+71 AQPA
-86 PANQGGQANP
+86 NQGGQANP
-96 AGGTAQP
+96 AGG
-103 AGGAAQPAAGTAQPA
+103 AAQPNTQPA

-132 QPGNQAAPANQAG
+132 QPG
-145 QGNNQATPANQTQPA
+145 NQATPANQTQPA

-246 NPQNYQARGNVAAL
+246 NPQNYQAKGNVAAL

-412 ASLKS
+412 ASLKA

-588 TANRASQTDIDGLV
+588 TANRASQADIDGLV

-725 GKIETKAIKDIGAA
+725 GKIETKAIKDIDAA

-749 TKAINDINQTTP
+749 TKAINDINQTAP

-813 ETTMTAQDL
+813 EATTTAQDL

-949 QAAYTELDTK
+949 QAAYTELDAK
-959 KQEARTNLDTA
+959 KQEARTNLDAA
-970 NSNSEVATAKDNG
+970 NTNSDVTTAKDNG

-1024 EQQAAKDKVDQA
+1024 EQQAAKDKVDQV
-1036 VVTANADIDNAAA
+1036 VVTA

-1074 AITPDANVKPA
+1074 AITPDANVKPT

-1099 AINANNG
+1099 AIDANNG
-1106 STTEEKEA
+1106 ATTEEKEA

-1120 TEKTTA
+1120 TEKTAA
-1126 DTAIDGA
+1126 DAAIDAA
-1133 HSNAEVEAAKNA
+1133 HSNVEVEAAKNA

-1159 KDDAK
+1159 KDNAK

-1232 TVNKKVTARNEITAI
+1232 TVNKKATARNEITAI
-1247 LNNKLQEIQATP
+1247 LNNKLQAIQATP
-1259 DATDEEKQAADAEA
+1259 DATNEEKQAADAEA
-1273 NTENGKANQAISAA
+1273 NTENGKAIQAIAA
-1287 ITNAQVDEAKANA
+1287 ATTNADVDEAKANA

-1328 TNVINNDQNATTEE
+1328 TNVINNDQNATNEE

-1390 KLNAKNDV
+1390 KSNAKNDV
-1398 DQAVTTQNQ
+1398 DQAVTTQNQAVTTQNQ

-1424 DLVLKAKEKAYL
+1424 DLVLKAKEKAYQ

-1451 DQAVT
+1451 DQAVA

-1518 QSIDDVNTAKE
+1518 QSIDDVNTAKD

-1561 EILSDNTT
+1561 EILNNNET
-1569 TNEEKGK
+1569 TNEEKGN
-1576 DIEPVRATYEEGLNN
+1576 DIGPVRAAYEEGLNN
-1591 INTANTTGDVTTAKD
+1591 INAATTTADVTTAKD

-1618 PVKKPAGKTALDQA
+1618 PVKKPAGKKELDQA
-1632 AADRKTQIE
+1632 AADKKTQIE

-1655 QEVDAALNQAK
+1655 QEIDTELNQAK

-2000 RINPE
+2000 RINPV

-2050 DKLDKTQTNAEVAEL
+2050 DKLDKTQTNTEVAEL

-2081 PDANDTNNGI
+2081 PDANDTNNGT

-2139 TTATSATDDAN
+2139 TTVTSATDDAK
-2150 DKPQANNNSSVDA
+2150 DKPQANNNSSADA

-2176 KPEVESTNNGTTDK
+2176 KPKVESTNNGTTDK

-2210 TTATNENAPTGSTA
+2210 TTATNENAPTGSTT

-2315 DKEESTT
+2315 DKEESTS

-2329 LKSETNVASNEA
+2329 PKSETNVASNEA

-2391 GPVANNKAKDMQT
+2391 GPDANNKAMQ
-2404 NDTQKSVGSVANN
+2404 NG
-2417 KATQNDGAN
+2417 GAN
-2426 ASPATV
+2426 ASSATV
-2432 SNGSNSANQDMLNVT
+2432 SNGSHSMHQDMLKVT
-2447 KPEENKVKTKS
+2447 NTDDHQAKTKS

>member
-29 ISINPTTASAAEQ
+29 ISTNPTTASAAEQ

-56 NAQPNANAGAQANPA
+56 NTQPNANAGAQANPT
-71 AQPAAPANQGQPAAQ
+71 AQPAAPANQGQPAVQ

-96 AGGTAQP
+96 AGG
-103 AGGAAQPAAGTAQPA
+103 AAQPNTQPA

-132 QPGNQAAPANQAG
+132 QPGNQATPANQAG
-145 QGNNQATPANQTQPA
+145 QGNNQATPNNNATPANQTQPA

-246 NPQNYQARGNVAAL
+246 NPQNYQAKGNVAAL

-412 ASLKS
+412 ASLKA

-588 TANRASQTDIDGLV
+588 TANRASQADIDGLV

-725 GKIETKAIKDIGAA
+725 GKIETKAIKDIDAA

-813 ETTMTAQDL
+813 EATTTAQDL

-878 VEAAQKQGLHDI
+878 VDAAQKQGLHDI

-904 KVLDKINAIQTQAKV
+904 KVIDKINAIQTQAKV

-959 KQEARTNLDTA
+959 KQEARTNLDAA
-970 NSNSEVATAKDNG
+970 NTNSDVTTAKDNG

-1036 VVTANADIDNAAA
+1036 VVTANADIDNATA
-1049 NADIDN
+1049 NT
-1055 AAANADVD
+1055 DVD

-1074 AITPDANVKPA
+1074 AITPDANVKPQ

-1099 AINANNG
+1099 AIDANNG
-1106 STTEEKEA
+1106 STTEEKTA

-1126 DTAIDGA
+1126 DAAIDAA
-1133 HSNAEVEAAKNA
+1133 HTNAEVEAAKNA

-1190 AANAD
+1190 AANVN
-1195 VDNAVTQANSN
+1195 VDNAVTEANSN

-1220 TTGETSIDQVTP
+1220 TTGENSIDQVTP
-1232 TVNKKVTARNEITAI
+1232 TVNKKATARNEITAI

-1287 ITNAQVDEAKANA
+1287 TTNAQVDEAKANA
-1300 EAAINAVTPKVVKKQ
+1300 EAAINAVTPKVVKKK

-1390 KLNAKNDV
+1390 KSNAKNDV

-1424 DLVLKAKEKAYL
+1424 DLVLKAKEKAYQ

-1451 DQAVT
+1451 DQAVA

-1518 QSIDDVNTAKE
+1518 QSIDDVNTAKD

-1561 EILSDNTT
+1561 EILNNNET
-1569 TNEEKGK
+1569 TNEEKGN
-1576 DIEPVRATYEEGLNN
+1576 DIGPVRAAYEEGLNN
-1591 INTANTTGDVTTAKD
+1591 INAATTTGDVTTAKD

-1618 PVKKPAGKTALDQA
+1618 PVKKPAGKKELDQA
-1632 AADRKTQIE
+1632 AADKKTQIE

-1655 QEVDAALNQAK
+1655 QEVDTELNQAK

-1702 LAKIA
+1702 LAKIE

-1718 NSNASTSS
+1718 NSNASNSS

-1793 ISADTNATQDE
+1793 ISAGTNATQDE

-2026 NADADASAKEI
+2026 NADASAKEI

-2315 DKEESTT
+2315 DKEESTS

-2329 LKSETNVASNEA
+2329 LKSETKVASNEA

-2391 GPVANNKAKDMQT
+2391 GPVANNKA
-2404 NDTQKSVGSVANN
+2404 
-2417 KATQNDGAN
+2417 TQNDGAN

-2447 KPEENKVKTKS
+2447 KPEENKANAKS

-2465 KPKQQAKT
+2465 KAKQQAKT

>member
-1 MNLFRQ
+1 
-7 QKFSIR
+7 
-13 KFNVGIFSA
+13 
-22 LIATVTF
+22 
-29 ISINPTTASAAEQ
+29 
-42 NQPAQNQPAQPADA
+42 
-56 NAQPNANAGAQANPA
+56 
-71 AQPAAPANQGQPAAQ
+71 
-86 PANQGGQANP
+86 
-96 AGGTAQP
+96 
-103 AGGAAQPAAGTAQPA
+103 
-118 GQGNQADPNNAAQA
+118 
-132 QPGNQAAPANQAG
+132 
-145 QGNNQATPANQTQPA
+145 
-160 NAPAAAQP
+160 
-168 AAPVAA
+168 
-174 NAQTQDPN
+174 
-182 ASNTGEG
+182 
-189 SINTTLTFDD
+189 
-199 PAISTDEN
+199 
-207 RQDPTVTVTDKVN
+207 
-220 GYSLINNGKI
+220 
-230 GFVNSELR
+230 
-238 RSDMFDKN
+238 MFDKN

-334 PTDADRLDLQFI
+334 PTDADRLDLEFI

-412 ASLKS
+412 ASLKA

-489 LKLSYKVNVANIDTP
+489 LKLSHKVNVANIDTP

-549 QQVNSQVDNSHYTT
+549 QQVNSQVDDSHYTT

-588 TANRASQTDIDGLV
+588 TANRASQADIDGLV

-613 AAIAELDA
+613 AAISELDA

-655 IAEINKQTTSQGVTT
+655 IAEINKQTTAQGVTT

-725 GKIETKAIKDIGAA
+725 GKIETKAIKDIDAA

-749 TKAINDINQTTP
+749 TKAINDINQTAP

-813 ETTMTAQDL
+813 EATTTAQDL
-822 ERVKNEEISKI
+822 DRVKNEEIFKI

-866 ATNEEVAEADAA
+866 ATDEEVAEADAA
-878 VEAAQKQGLHDI
+878 QTEGLHDI
-890 QVVKSKQEVADTKS
+890 QVVKSKQEVADTKA
-904 KVLDKINAIQTQAKV
+904 KVLDKINAIQTQARV
-919 KPAADTEVE
+919 KPAADREVD

-940 SNASTTEEK
+940 SNTSTTEEK
-949 QAAYTELDTK
+949 EAAYTQLDAK
-959 KQEARTNLDTA
+959 KQEARTNLDAA
-970 NSNSEVATAKDNG
+970 NTNSAVTTAKDNG

-1036 VVTANADIDNAAA
+1036 VVNANADIDNAAA
-1049 NADIDN
+1049 NN
-1055 AAANADVD
+1055 DVD

-1074 AITPDANVKPA
+1074 AITPDANVKPQ

-1099 AINANNG
+1099 AIDANNG
-1106 STTEEKEA
+1106 ATTEEKTA

-1175 TAIAQTQDIT
+1175 AAIAQTQEIT

-1190 AANAD
+1190 AANAN
-1195 VDNAVTQANSN
+1195 VDNAVTEANN
-1206 IEAANSQ
+1206 HIETANSQ
-1213 NDVDQAK
+1213 NEVDQAK
-1220 TTGETSIDQVTP
+1220 TTGEASIDQVTP
-1232 TVNKKVTARNEITAI
+1232 TVNKKATARNEITTI
-1247 LNNKLQEIQATP
+1247 LNNKLQAIQATP
-1259 DATDEEKQAADAEA
+1259 DATDEEKQAAETEA
-1273 NTENGKANQAISAA
+1273 NTENAKANQAITAA
-1287 ITNAQVDEAKANA
+1287 TTNAEVDEAKTNA
-1300 EAAINAVTPKVVKKQ
+1300 EAAINAVTPKVMKKQ
-1315 AAKDEIDQLQATQ
+1315 AAKDEIDQLQAAQ
-1328 TNVINNDQNATTEE
+1328 TAVINNDQNATNEE

-1356 AKNNITAATDDN
+1356 AKNNITAATDNN
-1368 GVDQAKD
+1368 GVDTAKD

-1390 KLNAKNDV
+1390 KSNAKNEV

-1424 DLVLKAKEKAYL
+1424 DLVSKAKEKAYQ

-1451 DQAVT
+1451 DQAVA

-1479 NEQKALIAQTADAT
+1479 KEQKALIAQTADAT

-1518 QSIDDVNTAKE
+1518 KSIDDVNTAKD

-1549 AELLTEMQNKIT
+1549 AELLNEMQNKIT
-1561 EILSDNTT
+1561 EILNDNTT

-1576 DIEPVRATYEEGLNN
+1576 DIEPVRAAYEEGLNN
-1591 INTANTTGDVTTAKD
+1591 INAATTTGDVTTAKD

-1618 PVKKPAGKTALDQA
+1618 PVKKPAGKTELDQA
-1632 AADRKTQIE
+1632 AADKKTQIE

-1666 TNVDQS
+1666 TNIDQS

-1793 ISADTNATQDE
+1793 ILADTNATQDE

-1826 VDNGDVDDALTQGKA
+1826 VDNSDVDDALTQGKA
-1841 AIDAIQVDAT
+1841 TIDAVQVDAT

-1856 NQAIEVKAE
+1856 NQAIDAKAQE
-1865 DTKESIDQSDQLTA
+1865 TKESIDQSDQLTA
-1879 EEKTEALAMIKQI
+1879 EEKTAALATIKQI

-2000 RINPE
+2000 RINPV

-2014 REVVNKQIEIIK
+2014 REVVNKQIEIIE
-2026 NADADASAKEI
+2026 NADASAKEI

-2050 DKLDKTQTNAEVAEL
+2050 DKLDKTQTNTEVDEL

-2074 AIVPQND
+2074 AIVPQKD
-2081 PDANDTNNGI
+2081 PNANDTNSGS

-2113 VSETTDNGKADAS
+2113 VTESTDNANADTS
-2126 PTTPNNSDAATGE
+2126 STTTNNHNDAATGG
-2139 TTATSATDDAN
+2139 TTATSTDNSATGN
-2150 DKPQANNNSSVDA
+2150 GTSDKS
-2163 STNSPTMDNDVTS
+2163 
-2176 KPEVESTNNGTTDK
+2176 EVESTNNGTTDK
-2190 PVTETDN
+2190 SATETDN
-2197 ATPAEST
+2197 ATPAESAR
-2204 TNNNST
+2204 NNNS

-2224 TAPTTAST
+2224 TVPTTNAST
-2232 EAASSADSKDNA
+2232 GAASSADSKDNA

-2270 PKSENKAKAEKDGRD
+2270 PKSENKAKDEKDGRD

-2303 ITEPNV
+2303 ITEPKV
-2309 PSNTSK
+2309 PSNTEK
-2315 DKEESTT
+2315 DKKESTT

-2341 DKSPSKAD
+2341 DKSEGNVD
-2349 TEVSN
+2349 TDVSN
-2354 KPSTSASSEAKDKMT
+2354 KPSTSKPSEAKDKAT
-2369 STNVSQKDDT
+2369 STEDSQKADMATSDKKDNQAAIG
-2379 ATADTNDTQTSV
+2379 ATADV
-2391 GPVANNKAKDMQT
+2391 
-2404 NDTQKSVGSVANN
+2404 NN

-2432 SNGSNSANQDMLNVT
+2432 SNGSNSANQDMLKVT
-2447 KPEENKVKTKS
+2447 NTDKHQAKATS
-2458 AQQGKVN
+2458 AQQGKEN
-2465 KPKQQAKT
+2465 KAKQQAKT

-2482 DDLPYAELALGAG
+2482 DDLPYVELALGAG

>member
-29 ISINPTTASAAEQ
+29 ISTNPTTASAAEQ

-56 NAQPNANAGAQANPA
+56 NTQPNANAGAQANPT

-96 AGGTAQP
+96 AGG
-103 AGGAAQPAAGTAQPA
+103 AAQPNTQPA

-145 QGNNQATPANQTQPA
+145 QGNNQATPNNNATPANQTQPA

-396 KEYTIN
+396 KEFTIN

-412 ASLKS
+412 ASLKA

-460 NANKVTFT
+460 TANKVTFT

-576 DTILNEDANHVE
+576 DNILNEDANHVE
-588 TANRASQTDIDGLV
+588 TANRASQADIDGLV

-655 IAEINKQTTSQGVTT
+655 IAEINKQTTAQGVTT

-679 EQDVITPTV
+679 DQDVITPTV

-725 GKIETKAIKDIGAA
+725 GKIETNAIKDIDAA

-749 TKAINDINQTTP
+749 TKAINDINQTAP

-813 ETTMTAQDL
+813 EATTTAQDL

-866 ATNEEVAEADAA
+866 TTNEEVAEADAA

-890 QVVKSKQEVADTKS
+890 QVVKSKQEVAETKS

-959 KQEARTNLDTA
+959 KQEARTNLDAA

-983 IAAINQVQAA
+983 ITAINQVQAA

-1049 NADIDN
+1049 NAD
-1055 AAANADVD
+1055 VD
-1063 NAKTTNEATIA
+1063 NAKTTSEATIA
-1074 AITPDANVKPA
+1074 AITPAANVKPT

-1099 AINANNG
+1099 AIDVNNG
-1106 STTEEKEA
+1106 ATTEEKAA

-1164 QAIATKANERK
+1164 QAITTKANERK

-1220 TTGETSIDQVTP
+1220 T
-1232 TVNKKVTARNEITAI
+1232 
-1247 LNNKLQEIQATP
+1247 
-1259 DATDEEKQAADAEA
+1259 
-1273 NTENGKANQAISAA
+1273 
-1287 ITNAQVDEAKANA
+1287 
-1300 EAAINAVTPKVVKKQ
+1300 
-1315 AAKDEIDQLQATQ
+1315 
-1328 TNVINNDQNATTEE
+1328 
-1342 KEAAIQQLATAVTD
+1342 
-1356 AKNNITAATDDN
+1356 
-1368 GVDQAKD
+1368 
-1375 AGKNSIQSTQPATAV
+1375 
-1390 KLNAKNDV
+1390 
-1398 DQAVTTQNQ
+1398 
-1407 AIDNTTGAT
+1407 
-1416 TEEKNAAK
+1416 
-1424 DLVLKAKEKAYL
+1424 
-1436 DILNAQTTN
+1436 
-1445 DVTQIK
+1445 
-1451 DQAVT
+1451 
-1456 DIQGITADTTIK
+1456 
-1468 DVAKDELATKA
+1468 
-1479 NEQKALIAQTADAT
+1479 
-1493 TEEKEQANQQVD
+1493 
-1505 AQLTQGNQNIENA
+1505 
-1518 QSIDDVNTAKE
+1518 
-1529 NAIQAIDPIQA
+1529 
-1540 STDVKTNAR
+1540 
-1549 AELLTEMQNKIT
+1549 
-1561 EILSDNTT
+1561 
-1569 TNEEKGK
+1569 
-1576 DIEPVRATYEEGLNN
+1576 
-1591 INTANTTGDVTTAKD
+1591 
-1606 TAVQKVQQLHAN
+1606 
-1618 PVKKPAGKTALDQA
+1618 
-1632 AADRKTQIE
+1632 
-1641 QTPNASQQEINDAK
+1641 
-1655 QEVDAALNQAK
+1655 
-1666 TNVDQS
+1666 NVDQS

-1707 DAYNAKVNEAD
+1707 DAYNSKVNEAD

-1757 QIHNDLD
+1757 RIHNDLD

-1774 KKESATTDLYA
+1774 KKETATTDLYA

-1856 NQAIEVKAE
+1856 NQAIEAKAE
-1865 DTKESIDQSDQLTA
+1865 DTKESIDHSEQLTA
-1879 EEKTEALAMIKQI
+1879 EEKTEALATIKQI

-1940 LDQIEAGVNVDAD
+1940 LDQIEVGVNVDAD
-1953 ATTEEKEAFTNA
+1953 ATTEEKEAFTNV

-2000 RINPE
+2000 RINPV

-2050 DKLDKTQTNAEVAEL
+2050 DKLDKTQTNTEVAEL

-2081 PDANDTNNGI
+2081 PNANDTNSGS

-2113 VSETTDNGKADAS
+2113 VTESTDNANADTS
-2126 PTTPNNSDAATGE
+2126 STTTNNQNDAATGG
-2139 TTATSATDDAN
+2139 TTATSTNNPSTDDTNNKPTAN
-2150 DKPQANNNSSVDA
+2150 KNSSVDA
-2163 STNSPTMDNDVTS
+2163 STDNSATGNGTTD

-2190 PVTETDN
+2190 PATETDN
-2197 ATPAEST
+2197 VTPAEST
-2204 TNNNST
+2204 TNNNS

-2303 ITEPNV
+2303 ITEPKAS
-2309 PSNTSK
+2309 SNTSK

-2341 DKSPSKAD
+2341 DKSEGNVD
-2349 TEVSN
+2349 TDVSN
-2354 KPSTSASSEAKDKMT
+2354 KPSTSKPSEAKDKAT
-2369 STNVSQKDDT
+2369 STEDSQKADM
-2379 ATADTNDTQTSV
+2379 ATADT
-2391 GPVANNKAKDMQT
+2391 KDNQAAIGAT
-2404 NDTQKSVGSVANN
+2404 ADVNN

-2432 SNGSNSANQDMLNVT
+2432 SKGSNSANQDMLNVT
-2447 KPEENKVKTKS
+2447 KTKENKTNVKS

>member
-42 NQPAQNQPAQPADA
+42 NQPAQNQPAQPADP
-56 NAQPNANAGAQANPA
+56 NAQPNANAGAQANPT
-71 AQPAAPANQGQPAAQ
+71 AQPAAPANQGGQADPA
-86 PANQGGQANP
+86 ANQGGQANP
-96 AGGTAQP
+96 AGGAV
-103 AGGAAQPAAGTAQPA
+103 QPAAGTTQPA

-145 QGNNQATPANQTQPA
+145 QGNNQATPNNNATPANQTQPA
-160 NAPAAAQP
+160 NAPAGAQP
-168 AAPVAA
+168 AAAVAA
-174 NAQTQDPN
+174 NGQTQDPN

-412 ASLKS
+412 ASLKA

-460 NANKVTFT
+460 TANKVTFT

-489 LKLSYKVNVANIDTP
+489 LKLSYKVNIANIDTP

-588 TANRASQTDIDGLV
+588 TANRASQADIDGLV

-621 KAQEKVTAAQQSKK
+621 KAQEKITAAQQSKK

-655 IAEINKQTTSQGVTT
+655 IAEINKQTTAQGVTT

-701 TRKQQIKKSNASLQ
+701 TRKQQIKKSTASLQ

-725 GKIETKAIKDIGAA
+725 GKIETKAIKDIDAA

-749 TKAINDINQTTP
+749 TKAINDINQTAP
-761 ATTAKAAALEEF
+761 ATTAKAEALEEF

-813 ETTMTAQDL
+813 EATTTAQDL
-822 ERVKNEEISKI
+822 ERVKNEEIFKI

-845 AYNEVKQAATAR
+845 AYKEVKQAATAR

-866 ATNEEVAEADAA
+866 ATDEEVAEANAAVDAA
-878 VEAAQKQGLHDI
+878 QTEGLHDI
-890 QVVKSKQEVADTKS
+890 QVVKSQQEVADTKA
-904 KVLDKINAIQTQAKV
+904 KVLDKINAIQTQSRV
-919 KPAADTEVE
+919 KPAADTEVD

-949 QAAYTELDTK
+949 EAAYTELDAK
-959 KQEARTNLDTA
+959 KQEARTNLDAA
-970 NSNSEVATAKDNG
+970 NTNSAVTTAKDNG

-1009 ERKTAIEAMNDSTTE
+1009 ERKTAIEAMNDSTSE

-1049 NADIDN
+1049 NS
-1055 AAANADVD
+1055 DVD

-1074 AITPDANVKPA
+1074 AITPDANVKPQ

-1099 AINANNG
+1099 AIDANNG
-1106 STTEEKEA
+1106 AITEEKAA

-1159 KDDAK
+1159 KDNAK

-1195 VDNAVTQANSN
+1195 VDNAVIQANSN

-1232 TVNKKVTARNEITAI
+1232 TVNKKATARNEITTT

-1259 DATDEEKQAADAEA
+1259 DATD
-1273 NTENGKANQAISAA
+1273 
-1287 ITNAQVDEAKANA
+1287 
-1300 EAAINAVTPKVVKKQ
+1300 
-1315 AAKDEIDQLQATQ
+1315 
-1328 TNVINNDQNATTEE
+1328 EE

-1356 AKNNITAATDDN
+1356 AKNNITAATDNN
-1368 GVDQAKD
+1368 GVDTAKD

-1390 KLNAKNDV
+1390 KSNAKNDV

-1424 DLVLKAKEKAYL
+1424 DLVSKAKEKAYQ

-1445 DVTQIK
+1445 DVTQLK
-1451 DQAVT
+1451 DQAVA

-1468 DVAKDELATKA
+1468 DVAKGELTAKA

-1518 QSIDDVNTAKE
+1518 QSIDDVNTAKD
-1529 NAIQAIDPIQA
+1529 NAVQAIDPIQA

-1549 AELLTEMQNKIT
+1549 AELLNEMQNKIT
-1561 EILSDNTT
+1561 EILNDNTT

-1576 DIEPVRATYEEGLNN
+1576 DIGPVRAAYEEGLNN
-1591 INTANTTGDVTTAKD
+1591 INVANSTGDVTTAKD
-1606 TAVQKVQQLHAN
+1606 AAVQKVQQLHAN
-1618 PVKKPAGKTALDQA
+1618 PVKKPAGKTELDQA
-1632 AADRKTQIE
+1632 AADKKTQIE

-1655 QEVDAALNQAK
+1655 QEVDTELNQAK
-1666 TNVDQS
+1666 TNIDQS
-1672 STNEY
+1672 STDDY
-1677 VDNAVK
+1677 VDAAVRD
-1683 EGKAKI
+1683 GKAKI

-1826 VDNGDVDDALTQGKA
+1826 VDNSDVDDALTQGKA
-1841 AIDAIQVDAT
+1841 TIDAVQVDAT
-1851 VKPKA
+1851 VKAKA
-1856 NQAIEVKAE
+1856 NQAIDAKAQE
-1865 DTKESIDQSDQLTA
+1865 TKESIDQSDQLTA
-1879 EEKTEALAMIKQI
+1879 EEKTEALATIKQI

-1940 LDQIEAGVNVDAD
+1940 LDQIEAGVNVDSD
-1953 ATTEEKEAFTNA
+1953 ATTEEKEVFTNA
-1965 LEDILSKATEDIS
+1965 LEEILSKATEDIS

-2050 DKLDKTQTNAEVAEL
+2050 DDLDKTQTNAEVAEL

-2081 PDANDTNNGI
+2081 PDANHSSS
-2091 DNNDATANSNA
+2091 DNNDATANTNVNA
-2102 NATPENTGQPN
+2102 EPDNAGQPN
-2113 VSETTDNGKADAS
+2113 VTESTDNANADTS
-2126 PTTPNNSDAATGE
+2126 STTTNNHNDAATGE
-2139 TTATSATDDAN
+2139 TTATSTNNSSTDDAN
-2150 DKPQANNNSSVDA
+2150 DKPTANNNSSVDA
-2163 STNSPTMDNDVTS
+2163 SIDNSATG
-2176 KPEVESTNNGTTDK
+2176 NGTTDK
-2190 PVTETDN
+2190 P
-2197 ATPAEST
+2197 ATTEST
-2204 TNNNST
+2204 EKT
-2210 TTATNENAPTGSTA
+2210 
-2224 TAPTTAST
+2224 
-2232 EAASSADSKDNA
+2232 SSADSKDNA
-2244 SVNDSKQNA
+2244 SVNDSNQNA
-2253 EVNNSAESQST
+2253 EVNNSAESQPT

-2270 PKSENKAKAEKDGRD
+2270 PKSENKAKVEKDGRD

-2315 DKEESTT
+2315 DKEESTS

-2369 STNVSQKDDT
+2369 STEDSQKADM
-2379 ATADTNDTQTSV
+2379 ATADT
-2391 GPVANNKAKDMQT
+2391 KDNQA
-2404 NDTQKSVGSVANN
+2404 SIGSSADANN

-2447 KPEENKVKTKS
+2447 KPEENKANAKS
-2458 AQQGKVN
+2458 DQQGKVN

>member
-1 MNLFRQ
+1 
-7 QKFSIR
+7 
-13 KFNVGIFSA
+13 
-22 LIATVTF
+22 
-29 ISINPTTASAAEQ
+29 
-42 NQPAQNQPAQPADA
+42 
-56 NAQPNANAGAQANPA
+56 
-71 AQPAAPANQGQPAAQ
+71 
-86 PANQGGQANP
+86 
-96 AGGTAQP
+96 
-103 AGGAAQPAAGTAQPA
+103 
-118 GQGNQADPNNAAQA
+118 
-132 QPGNQAAPANQAG
+132 
-145 QGNNQATPANQTQPA
+145 
-160 NAPAAAQP
+160 
-168 AAPVAA
+168 
-174 NAQTQDPN
+174 
-182 ASNTGEG
+182 
-189 SINTTLTFDD
+189 
-199 PAISTDEN
+199 
-207 RQDPTVTVTDKVN
+207 
-220 GYSLINNGKI
+220 
-230 GFVNSELR
+230 
-238 RSDMFDKN
+238 
-246 NPQNYQARGNVAAL
+246 
-260 GRVNANDSTDH
+260 
-271 GNFNGISKTVNV
+271 
-283 KPDSELIINFTTMQT
+283 
-298 NSKQG
+298 
-303 ATNLVIKDAKKN
+303 
-315 TELATVNVAKTGTA
+315 
-329 HLFKV
+329 
-334 PTDADRLDLQFI
+334 
-346 PDNTAVADA
+346 
-355 SRITTNKDGYKYYS
+355 
-369 FIDNVGLFSGS
+369 
-380 HLYVKNRDLAP
+380 
-391 KATNN
+391 
-396 KEYTIN
+396 
-402 TEIGNNGNFG
+402 
-412 ASLKS
+412 
-417 DQFKYEVTLPQGVT
+417 
-431 YVNDSLTTTFPNG
+431 
-444 NEDST
+444 
-449 VLKNMTVNYDQ
+449 MTVNYDQ

-576 DTILNEDANHVE
+576 DNILNEDANHVE
-588 TANRASQTDIDGLV
+588 TANRASQAAIDGLV

-725 GKIETKAIKDIGAA
+725 GKIETKAIKDIDAA

-749 TKAINDINQTTP
+749 TKAINDINQTAP

-813 ETTMTAQDL
+813 EATTTAQDL

-845 AYNEVKQAATAR
+845 AYNDVKQAATAR

-959 KQEARTNLDTA
+959 KQEARTNLDAA
-970 NSNSEVATAKDNG
+970 NTNSDVTTAKDNS

-1036 VVTANADIDNAAA
+1036 VVTANTDIDNAAA
-1049 NADIDN
+1049 NT
-1055 AAANADVD
+1055 DVD

-1074 AITPDANVKPA
+1074 AITPDANVKPT

-1099 AINANNG
+1099 AIDAYNG
-1106 STTEEKEA
+1106 ATTEEKAA

-1126 DTAIDGA
+1126 DAAIDGA

-1164 QAIATKANERK
+1164 QAITTKANERK
-1175 TAIAQTQDIT
+1175 AAIAQTQDIT

-1232 TVNKKVTARNEITAI
+1232 TVNKKATARNEITTI
-1247 LNNKLQEIQATP
+1247 LNNKLQAIQATP

-1287 ITNAQVDEAKANA
+1287 TTNAQVDEAKANA
-1300 EAAINAVTPKVVKKQ
+1300 EVAINAVTPKVVKKQ
-1315 AAKDEIDQLQATQ
+1315 AAKDEIDQLQVAQ
-1328 TNVINNDQNATTEE
+1328 TSVINNDQNATNEE

-1390 KLNAKNDV
+1390 KSNAKNEV

-1424 DLVLKAKEKAYL
+1424 DLVLKAKEKAYQ

-1451 DQAVT
+1451 DQAVA
-1456 DIQGITADTTIK
+1456 DVQGITADTTIK

-1518 QSIDDVNTAKE
+1518 QSIDDVNTAKD

-1591 INTANTTGDVTTAKD
+1591 INTANTSGDVTTAKD

-1618 PVKKPAGKTALDQA
+1618 PVKKPAGKTALNQA

-1655 QEVDAALNQAK
+1655 QEVDATLNQAK

-1702 LAKIA
+1702 LAKIEA
-1707 DAYNAKVNEAD
+1707 AYNSKVNEAD

-1774 KKESATTDLYA
+1774 KKETAITDLYA

-1856 NQAIEVKAE
+1856 NQAIEAKAE
-1865 DTKESIDQSDQLTA
+1865 DTKESIDHSDQLTA

-1897 QGITDATTTAEVEK
+1897 KGINDATTTAEVEK

-2026 NADADASAKEI
+2026 NADASAKEI

-2050 DKLDKTQTNAEVAEL
+2050 DNLDKTQTNAEVAEL

-2081 PDANDTNNGI
+2081 PDANDTNNGT

-2139 TTATSATDDAN
+2139 TTATSTNNPSTDDAN
-2150 DKPQANNNSSVDA
+2150 NKPTANNNSSVDA
-2163 STNSPTMDNDVTS
+2163 STDNSATGNGTID

-2190 PVTETDN
+2190 PATETDN
-2197 ATPAEST
+2197 VTPAEST
-2204 TNNNST
+2204 TNNNS

-2244 SVNDSKQNA
+2244 FVNDSKQNA

-2264 NGKVAQ
+2264 NGMVVQ

-2303 ITEPNV
+2303 ITEPKV

-2322 NQTDAGQ
+2322 NQTDAGH
-2329 LKSETNVASNEA
+2329 LKSETNVASNEV
-2341 DKSPSKAD
+2341 DKSEGNVD
-2349 TEVSN
+2349 TDVSN
-2354 KPSTSASSEAKDKMT
+2354 KPSTSKPSEAKDKAT
-2369 STNVSQKDDT
+2369 STEDSQKADM
-2379 ATADTNDTQTSV
+2379 ATADT
-2391 GPVANNKAKDMQT
+2391 KDNQAAIGAT
-2404 NDTQKSVGSVANN
+2404 ADVNN

-2432 SNGSNSANQDMLNVT
+2432 SNGSNSTNQDMLNVT
-2447 KPEENKVKTKS
+2447 KTEENKANVKS

>member
-29 ISINPTTASAAEQ
+29 ISTNPTTASAAEQ

-56 NAQPNANAGAQANPA
+56 NTQPNANAGAQANPA
-71 AQPAAPANQGQPAAQ
+71 AQPA
-86 PANQGGQANP
+86 NQGGQANP
-96 AGGTAQP
+96 AGGA
-103 AGGAAQPAAGTAQPA
+103 AQPA

-145 QGNNQATPANQTQPA
+145 QGNNQATPNNNATPANQTQPA

-246 NPQNYQARGNVAAL
+246 NPQNYQAKGNVAAL

-271 GNFNGISKTVNV
+271 GNFNGITKTVNV

-303 ATNLVIKDAKKN
+303 TTNLVIKDAKKN

-412 ASLKS
+412 ASLKA

-460 NANKVTFT
+460 TANKVTFT

-588 TANRASQTDIDGLV
+588 TANRASQADIDGLV

-613 AAIAELDA
+613 AAIAELDT

-725 GKIETKAIKDIGAA
+725 GKIETKAIKDIDAA

-813 ETTMTAQDL
+813 EATTTAQDL
-822 ERVKNEEISKI
+822 ERVKNEEIFKI

-845 AYNEVKQAATAR
+845 AYKEVRQAATAR

-866 ATNEEVAEADAA
+866 ATDEEVAEANAAVDAA
-878 VEAAQKQGLHDI
+878 QTEGLHDI
-890 QVVKSKQEVADTKS
+890 QVVKSQQEVADTKA

-949 QAAYTELDTK
+949 EAAYTELDAK
-959 KQEARTNLDTA
+959 KQEARTNLDAA
-970 NSNSEVATAKDNG
+970 NTNSDVTTAKDNG

-1036 VVTANADIDNAAA
+1036 VVTANADIDNATA
-1049 NADIDN
+1049 NT
-1055 AAANADVD
+1055 DVD

-1085 AKQAIADKVQAQET
+1085 
-1099 AINANNG
+1099 
-1106 STTEEKEA
+1106 
-1114 AKQQVQ
+1114 
-1120 TEKTTA
+1120 
-1126 DTAIDGA
+1126 
-1133 HSNAEVEAAKNA
+1133 
-1145 EIAKIE
+1145 
-1151 AIQPATTT
+1151 
-1159 KDDAK
+1159 AK

-1232 TVNKKVTARNEITAI
+1232 TVNKKATARNEITAI

-1287 ITNAQVDEAKANA
+1287 TTNAQVDEAKANA

-1328 TNVINNDQNATTEE
+1328 TNVINNDQNATNEE

-1368 GVDQAKD
+1368 GVDTAKD

-1390 KLNAKNDV
+1390 KSNAKNEV

-1424 DLVLKAKEKAYL
+1424 DLVLKAKEKAYQ

-1451 DQAVT
+1451 DQAVA

-1518 QSIDDVNTAKE
+1518 QSIDDVNTAKD

-1561 EILSDNTT
+1561 EILNNNET
-1569 TNEEKGK
+1569 TNEEKGN
-1576 DIEPVRATYEEGLNN
+1576 DIGPVRAAYEEGLNN
-1591 INTANTTGDVTTAKD
+1591 INAATTTGDVTTAKD

-1618 PVKKPAGKTALDQA
+1618 PVKKPAGKKELDQA
-1632 AADRKTQIE
+1632 AADKKTQIE

-1655 QEVDAALNQAK
+1655 QEVDTELNQAK

-1702 LAKIA
+1702 LAKIE

-1757 QIHNDLD
+1757 QIYNDLD

-1811 VDQNVQTALESINNG
+1811 VDQNVQTALENINNG

-1841 AIDAIQVDAT
+1841 AIDTIQVDAT

-1856 NQAIEVKAE
+1856 NQAIEAKAE
-1865 DTKESIDQSDQLTA
+1865 DTKESIDHSDQLTA

-2000 RINPE
+2000 RINPV

-2050 DKLDKTQTNAEVAEL
+2050 DKLDKTQTNTEVAEL

-2081 PDANDTNNGI
+2081 PDANDTNNGT

-2139 TTATSATDDAN
+2139 TTVTSATDDAK
-2150 DKPQANNNSSVDA
+2150 DKPQANNNSSADA

-2379 ATADTNDTQTSV
+2379 ATADTNDTQKSV

-2404 NDTQKSVGSVANN
+2404 NDTQKSVGSAANN

-2432 SNGSNSANQDMLNVT
+2432 SNGSHSMHQDMLNVT
-2447 KPEENKVKTKS
+2447 KPEENKANAKS
-2458 AQQGKVN
+2458 DQQGKVN

>member
-29 ISINPTTASAAEQ
+29 ISTNPTTASAAEQ

-56 NAQPNANAGAQANPA
+56 NTQPNANAGAQANPA
-71 AQPAAPANQGQPAAQ
+71 AQPA
-86 PANQGGQANP
+86 NQGGQANP
-96 AGGTAQP
+96 AGGA
-103 AGGAAQPAAGTAQPA
+103 AQPA

-145 QGNNQATPANQTQPA
+145 QGNNQATPNNNATPANQTQPA

-246 NPQNYQARGNVAAL
+246 NPQNYQAKGNVAAL

-271 GNFNGISKTVNV
+271 GNFNGITKTVNV

-412 ASLKS
+412 ASLKA

-460 NANKVTFT
+460 TANKVTFT

-588 TANRASQTDIDGLV
+588 TANRASQADIDGLV

-613 AAIAELDA
+613 AAIAELDT

-725 GKIETKAIKDIGAA
+725 GKIETKAIKDIDAA

-813 ETTMTAQDL
+813 EATTTAQDL
-822 ERVKNEEISKI
+822 ERVKNEEIFKI

-845 AYNEVKQAATAR
+845 AYKEVRQAATAR

-866 ATNEEVAEADAA
+866 ATDEEVAEANAAVDAA
-878 VEAAQKQGLHDI
+878 QTEGLHDI
-890 QVVKSKQEVADTKS
+890 QVVKSQQEVADTKA

-949 QAAYTELDTK
+949 EAAYTELDAK
-959 KQEARTNLDTA
+959 KQEARTNLDAA
-970 NSNSEVATAKDNG
+970 NTNSDVTTAKDNG

-1036 VVTANADIDNAAA
+1036 VVTANADIDNATA
-1049 NADIDN
+1049 NT
-1055 AAANADVD
+1055 DVD

-1099 AINANNG
+1099 AIDANNG

-1120 TEKTTA
+1120 TEKTAA
-1126 DTAIDGA
+1126 DAAIDAA
-1133 HSNAEVEAAKNA
+1133 HSNVEVEAAKNA

-1159 KDDAK
+1159 KDNAK

-1232 TVNKKVTARNEITAI
+1232 TVNKKATARNEITAI

-1287 ITNAQVDEAKANA
+1287 TTNAQVDEAKANA

-1328 TNVINNDQNATTEE
+1328 TNVINNDQNATNEE

-1368 GVDQAKD
+1368 GVDTAKD

-1390 KLNAKNDV
+1390 KSNAKNEV

-1424 DLVLKAKEKAYL
+1424 DLVLKAKEKAYQ

-1451 DQAVT
+1451 DQAVA

-1518 QSIDDVNTAKE
+1518 QSIDDVNTAKD

-1561 EILSDNTT
+1561 EMQNKITEILNNNET
-1569 TNEEKGK
+1569 TNEEKGN
-1576 DIEPVRATYEEGLNN
+1576 DIGPVRAAYEEGLNN
-1591 INTANTTGDVTTAKD
+1591 INAATTTGDVTTAKD

-1618 PVKKPAGKTALDQA
+1618 PVKKPAGKKELDQA
-1632 AADRKTQIE
+1632 AADKKTQIE

-1655 QEVDAALNQAK
+1655 QEVDTELNQAK

-1702 LAKIA
+1702 LAKIE

-1811 VDQNVQTALESINNG
+1811 VDQNVQTALENINNG

-1841 AIDAIQVDAT
+1841 AIDTIQVDAT

-1856 NQAIEVKAE
+1856 NQAIEAKAE
-1865 DTKESIDQSDQLTA
+1865 DTKESIDHSDQLTA

-2000 RINPE
+2000 RINPV

-2050 DKLDKTQTNAEVAEL
+2050 DKLDKTQTNTEVAEL

-2081 PDANDTNNGI
+2081 PDANDTNNGT

-2139 TTATSATDDAN
+2139 TTVTSATDDAK
-2150 DKPQANNNSSVDA
+2150 DKPQANNNSSADA

-2404 NDTQKSVGSVANN
+2404 NDTQKSVGSAANN

-2432 SNGSNSANQDMLNVT
+2432 SNGSHSMHQDMLNVT
-2447 KPEENKVKTKS
+2447 KPEENKANAKS
-2458 AQQGKVN
+2458 DQQGKVN

>member
-29 ISINPTTASAAEQ
+29 ISTNPTTASAAEQ

-56 NAQPNANAGAQANPA
+56 NTQPNANAGAQANPA
-71 AQPAAPANQGQPAAQ
+71 AQPA
-86 PANQGGQANP
+86 NQGGQANP
-96 AGGTAQP
+96 AGGA
-103 AGGAAQPAAGTAQPA
+103 AQPA

-145 QGNNQATPANQTQPA
+145 QGNNQATPNNNATPANQTQPA

-246 NPQNYQARGNVAAL
+246 NPQNYQAKGNVAAL

-271 GNFNGISKTVNV
+271 GNFNGITKTVNV

-412 ASLKS
+412 ASLKA

-460 NANKVTFT
+460 TANKVTFT

-588 TANRASQTDIDGLV
+588 TANRASQADIDGLV

-613 AAIAELDA
+613 AAIAELDT

-725 GKIETKAIKDIGAA
+725 ETKAIKDIDAA

-813 ETTMTAQDL
+813 EATTTAQDL
-822 ERVKNEEISKI
+822 ERVKNEEIFKI

-845 AYNEVKQAATAR
+845 AYKEVRQAATAR

-866 ATNEEVAEADAA
+866 ATDEEVAEANAAVDAA
-878 VEAAQKQGLHDI
+878 QTEGLHDI
-890 QVVKSKQEVADTKS
+890 QVVKSQQEVADTKA

-949 QAAYTELDTK
+949 EAAYTELDAK
-959 KQEARTNLDTA
+959 KQEARTNLDAA
-970 NSNSEVATAKDNG
+970 NTNSDVTTAKDNG

-1036 VVTANADIDNAAA
+1036 VVTANADIDNATA
-1049 NADIDN
+1049 NT
-1055 AAANADVD
+1055 DVD

-1099 AINANNG
+1099 AIDANNG

-1120 TEKTTA
+1120 TEKTAA
-1126 DTAIDGA
+1126 DAAIDAA
-1133 HSNAEVEAAKNA
+1133 HSNVEVEAAKNA

-1159 KDDAK
+1159 KDNAK

-1232 TVNKKVTARNEITAI
+1232 TVNKKATARNEITAI

-1287 ITNAQVDEAKANA
+1287 TTNAQVDEAKANA

-1328 TNVINNDQNATTEE
+1328 TNVINNDQNATNEE

-1368 GVDQAKD
+1368 GVDTAKD

-1390 KLNAKNDV
+1390 KSNAKNEV

-1424 DLVLKAKEKAYL
+1424 DLVLKAKEKAYQ

-1451 DQAVT
+1451 DQAVA

-1518 QSIDDVNTAKE
+1518 QSIDDVNTAKD

-1561 EILSDNTT
+1561 EILNNNET
-1569 TNEEKGK
+1569 TNEEKGN
-1576 DIEPVRATYEEGLNN
+1576 DIGPVRAAYEEGLNN
-1591 INTANTTGDVTTAKD
+1591 INAATTTGDVTTAKD

-1618 PVKKPAGKTALDQA
+1618 PVKKPAGKKELDQA
-1632 AADRKTQIE
+1632 AADKKTQIE

-1655 QEVDAALNQAK
+1655 QEVDTELNQAK

-1702 LAKIA
+1702 LAKIE

-1811 VDQNVQTALESINNG
+1811 VDQNVQTALENINNG

-1841 AIDAIQVDAT
+1841 AIDTIQVDAT

-1856 NQAIEVKAE
+1856 NQAIEAKAE
-1865 DTKESIDQSDQLTA
+1865 DTKESIDHSDQLTA

-2000 RINPE
+2000 RINPV

-2050 DKLDKTQTNAEVAEL
+2050 DKLDKTQTNTEVAEL

-2081 PDANDTNNGI
+2081 PDANDTNNGT

-2139 TTATSATDDAN
+2139 TTVTSATDDAK
-2150 DKPQANNNSSVDA
+2150 DKPQANNNSSADA

-2379 ATADTNDTQTSV
+2379 ATADTNDTQKSV

-2404 NDTQKSVGSVANN
+2404 NDTQKSVGSAANN

-2432 SNGSNSANQDMLNVT
+2432 SNGSHSMHQDMLNVT
-2447 KPEENKVKTKS
+2447 KPEENKANAKS
-2458 AQQGKVN
+2458 DQQGKVN

>member
-29 ISINPTTASAAEQ
+29 ISTNPTTASAAEQ

-56 NAQPNANAGAQANPA
+56 NTQPNANAGAQANPT

-96 AGGTAQP
+96 AGG
-103 AGGAAQPAAGTAQPA
+103 AAQPNTQPA

-145 QGNNQATPANQTQPA
+145 QGNNQATPNNNATPANQTQPA

-168 AAPVAA
+168 AA

-396 KEYTIN
+396 KEFTIN

-412 ASLKS
+412 ASLKA

-576 DTILNEDANHVE
+576 DNILNEDANHVE
-588 TANRASQTDIDGLV
+588 TANRASQAAIDGLV

-725 GKIETKAIKDIGAA
+725 GKIETKAIKDIDAA

-749 TKAINDINQTTP
+749 TKAINDINQTAP

-813 ETTMTAQDL
+813 EATTTAQDL

-845 AYNEVKQAATAR
+845 AYNDVKQAATAR

-959 KQEARTNLDTA
+959 KQEARTNLDAA
-970 NSNSEVATAKDNG
+970 NTNSDVTTAKDNS

-1036 VVTANADIDNAAA
+1036 VVTANTDIDNAAA
-1049 NADIDN
+1049 NT
-1055 AAANADVD
+1055 DVD

-1074 AITPDANVKPA
+1074 AITPDANVKPT

-1099 AINANNG
+1099 AIDAYNG
-1106 STTEEKEA
+1106 ATTEEKAA

-1126 DTAIDGA
+1126 DAAIDGA

-1164 QAIATKANERK
+1164 QAITTKANERK
-1175 TAIAQTQDIT
+1175 AAIAQTQDIT

-1232 TVNKKVTARNEITAI
+1232 TVNKKATARNEITTI
-1247 LNNKLQEIQATP
+1247 LNNKLQAIQATP

-1287 ITNAQVDEAKANA
+1287 TTNAQVDEAKANA
-1300 EAAINAVTPKVVKKQ
+1300 EVAINAVTPKVVKKQ
-1315 AAKDEIDQLQATQ
+1315 AAKDEIDQLQVAQ
-1328 TNVINNDQNATTEE
+1328 TSVINNDQNATNEE

-1390 KLNAKNDV
+1390 KSNAKNEV

-1416 TEEKNAAK
+1416 TEEKNTAK
-1424 DLVLKAKEKAYL
+1424 DLVLKAKEKAYQ

-1451 DQAVT
+1451 DQAVA
-1456 DIQGITADTTIK
+1456 DVQGITADTTIK

-1518 QSIDDVNTAKE
+1518 QSIDDVNTAKD

-1655 QEVDAALNQAK
+1655 QEVDATLNQAK

-1702 LAKIA
+1702 LAKIEA
-1707 DAYNAKVNEAD
+1707 AYNSKVNEAD

-1774 KKESATTDLYA
+1774 KKETATTDLYA

-1856 NQAIEVKAE
+1856 NQAIEAKAE
-1865 DTKESIDQSDQLTA
+1865 DTKESIDHSDQLTA

-1892 TDQAK
+1892 TDQDK
-1897 QGITDATTTAEVEK
+1897 KGINDATTTAEVEK

-2026 NADADASAKEI
+2026 NADASAKEI

-2050 DKLDKTQTNAEVAEL
+2050 DNLDKTQTNAEVAEL

-2081 PDANDTNNGI
+2081 PDANDTNNGT

-2139 TTATSATDDAN
+2139 TTATSTNNPSTDDAN
-2150 DKPQANNNSSVDA
+2150 NKPTANNNSSVDA
-2163 STNSPTMDNDVTS
+2163 STDNSATGNGTID

-2190 PVTETDN
+2190 PATETDN
-2197 ATPAEST
+2197 VTPAEST
-2204 TNNNST
+2204 TNNNS

-2244 SVNDSKQNA
+2244 FVNDSKQNA
-2253 EVNNSAESQST
+2253 EVINSAESQST
-2264 NGKVAQ
+2264 NGMVVQ

-2303 ITEPNV
+2303 ITEPKV

-2322 NQTDAGQ
+2322 NQTDAGH
-2329 LKSETNVASNEA
+2329 LKSETNVASNEV
-2341 DKSPSKAD
+2341 DKSEGNVD
-2349 TEVSN
+2349 TDVSN
-2354 KPSTSASSEAKDKMT
+2354 KPSTSKPSEAKDKAT
-2369 STNVSQKDDT
+2369 STEDSQKADM
-2379 ATADTNDTQTSV
+2379 ATADT
-2391 GPVANNKAKDMQT
+2391 KDNQAAIGAT
-2404 NDTQKSVGSVANN
+2404 ADVNN

-2432 SNGSNSANQDMLNVT
+2432 SNGSNSTNQDMLNVT
-2447 KPEENKVKTKS
+2447 KTEENKANVKS

>member
-1 MNLFRQ
+1 
-7 QKFSIR
+7 
-13 KFNVGIFSA
+13 
-22 LIATVTF
+22 
-29 ISINPTTASAAEQ
+29 
-42 NQPAQNQPAQPADA
+42 
-56 NAQPNANAGAQANPA
+56 
-71 AQPAAPANQGQPAAQ
+71 
-86 PANQGGQANP
+86 
-96 AGGTAQP
+96 
-103 AGGAAQPAAGTAQPA
+103 
-118 GQGNQADPNNAAQA
+118 
-132 QPGNQAAPANQAG
+132 
-145 QGNNQATPANQTQPA
+145 
-160 NAPAAAQP
+160 
-168 AAPVAA
+168 
-174 NAQTQDPN
+174 
-182 ASNTGEG
+182 
-189 SINTTLTFDD
+189 
-199 PAISTDEN
+199 
-207 RQDPTVTVTDKVN
+207 
-220 GYSLINNGKI
+220 
-230 GFVNSELR
+230 
-238 RSDMFDKN
+238 MFDKN

-334 PTDADRLDLQFI
+334 PTDADRLDLEFI

-412 ASLKS
+412 ASLKA

-549 QQVNSQVDNSHYTT
+549 QQVNSQVDDSHYTT

-588 TANRASQTDIDGLV
+588 TANRASQADIDGLV

-613 AAIAELDA
+613 AAISELDA

-655 IAEINKQTTSQGVTT
+655 IAEINKQTTAQGVTT

-725 GKIETKAIKDIGAA
+725 ETKAIKDIDAA

-749 TKAINDINQTTP
+749 TKAINDINQTAP

-813 ETTMTAQDL
+813 EATTTAQDL
-822 ERVKNEEISKI
+822 DRVKNEEIFKI

-866 ATNEEVAEADAA
+866 ATDEEVAEADAA
-878 VEAAQKQGLHDI
+878 VDAAQTEGLHDI
-890 QVVKSKQEVADTKS
+890 QVVKSKQEVADTKA
-904 KVLDKINAIQTQAKV
+904 KVLDKINAIQTQARV
-919 KPAADTEVE
+919 KPAADREVD

-940 SNASTTEEK
+940 SNTSTTEEK
-949 QAAYTELDTK
+949 EAAYTQLDAK
-959 KQEARTNLDTA
+959 KQEARTNLDAA
-970 NSNSEVATAKDNG
+970 NTNSAVTTAKDNG

-1036 VVTANADIDNAAA
+1036 VVNANADIDNAAA
-1049 NADIDN
+1049 NN
-1055 AAANADVD
+1055 DVD

-1074 AITPDANVKPA
+1074 AITPDANVKPQ

-1099 AINANNG
+1099 AIDANNG
-1106 STTEEKEA
+1106 ATTEEKTA

-1175 TAIAQTQDIT
+1175 AAIAQTQEIT

-1190 AANAD
+1190 AANAN
-1195 VDNAVTQANSN
+1195 VDNAVTEANN
-1206 IEAANSQ
+1206 HIETANSQ
-1213 NDVDQAK
+1213 NEVDQAK
-1220 TTGETSIDQVTP
+1220 TTGEASIDQVTP
-1232 TVNKKVTARNEITAI
+1232 TVNKKATARNEITTI
-1247 LNNKLQEIQATP
+1247 LNNKLQAIQATP
-1259 DATDEEKQAADAEA
+1259 DATDEEKQAAETEA
-1273 NTENGKANQAISAA
+1273 NTENAKANQAITAA
-1287 ITNAQVDEAKANA
+1287 TTNAEVDEAKTNA
-1300 EAAINAVTPKVVKKQ
+1300 EAAINAVTPKVMKKQ
-1315 AAKDEIDQLQATQ
+1315 AAKDEIDQLQAAQ
-1328 TNVINNDQNATTEE
+1328 TAVINNDQNATNEE

-1356 AKNNITAATDDN
+1356 AKNNITAATDNN
-1368 GVDQAKD
+1368 GVDTAKD

-1390 KLNAKNDV
+1390 KSNAKNEV

-1424 DLVLKAKEKAYL
+1424 DLVSKAKEKAYQ

-1451 DQAVT
+1451 DQAVA

-1479 NEQKALIAQTADAT
+1479 KEQKALIAQTADAT

-1518 QSIDDVNTAKE
+1518 KSIDDVNTAKD

-1549 AELLTEMQNKIT
+1549 AELLNEMQNKIT
-1561 EILSDNTT
+1561 EILNDNTT

-1576 DIEPVRATYEEGLNN
+1576 DIEPVRAAYEEGLNN
-1591 INTANTTGDVTTAKD
+1591 INAATTTGDVTTAKD

-1618 PVKKPAGKTALDQA
+1618 PVKKPAGKTELDQA
-1632 AADRKTQIE
+1632 AADKKTQIE

-1666 TNVDQS
+1666 TNIDQS

-1793 ISADTNATQDE
+1793 ILADTNATQDE

-1826 VDNGDVDDALTQGKA
+1826 VDNSDVDDALTQGKA
-1841 AIDAIQVDAT
+1841 TIDAVQVDAT

-1856 NQAIEVKAE
+1856 NQAIDAKAQE
-1865 DTKESIDQSDQLTA
+1865 TKESIDQSDQLTA
-1879 EEKTEALAMIKQI
+1879 EEKTAALATIKQI

-2000 RINPE
+2000 RINPV

-2014 REVVNKQIEIIK
+2014 REVVNKQIEIIE
-2026 NADADASAKEI
+2026 NADASAKEI

-2050 DKLDKTQTNAEVAEL
+2050 DKLDKTQTNTEVDEL

-2074 AIVPQND
+2074 AIVPQKD
-2081 PDANDTNNGI
+2081 PNANDTNSGS

-2113 VSETTDNGKADAS
+2113 VTESTDNANADTS
-2126 PTTPNNSDAATGE
+2126 STTTNNHNDAATGG
-2139 TTATSATDDAN
+2139 TTATSTDNSATGN
-2150 DKPQANNNSSVDA
+2150 GTSDKS
-2163 STNSPTMDNDVTS
+2163 
-2176 KPEVESTNNGTTDK
+2176 EVESTNNGTTDK
-2190 PVTETDN
+2190 SATETDN
-2197 ATPAEST
+2197 ATPAESAR
-2204 TNNNST
+2204 NNNS

-2224 TAPTTAST
+2224 TVPTTNAST
-2232 EAASSADSKDNA
+2232 GAASSADSKDNA

-2270 PKSENKAKAEKDGRD
+2270 PKSENKAKDEKDGRD

-2303 ITEPNV
+2303 ITEPKV
-2309 PSNTSK
+2309 PSNTEK
-2315 DKEESTT
+2315 DKKESTT

-2341 DKSPSKAD
+2341 DKSEGNVD
-2349 TEVSN
+2349 TDVSN
-2354 KPSTSASSEAKDKMT
+2354 KPSTSKPSEAKDKAT
-2369 STNVSQKDDT
+2369 STEDSQKADMATSDKKDNQAAIG
-2379 ATADTNDTQTSV
+2379 ATADV
-2391 GPVANNKAKDMQT
+2391 
-2404 NDTQKSVGSVANN
+2404 NN

-2432 SNGSNSANQDMLNVT
+2432 SNGSNSANQDMLKVT
-2447 KPEENKVKTKS
+2447 NTDKHQAKATS
-2458 AQQGKVN
+2458 AQQGKEN
-2465 KPKQQAKT
+2465 KAKQQAKT

-2482 DDLPYAELALGAG
+2482 DDLPYVELALGAG

>member
-29 ISINPTTASAAEQ
+29 ISTNPTTASAAEQ

-56 NAQPNANAGAQANPA
+56 NTQPNANAGAQANPA
-71 AQPAAPANQGQPAAQ
+71 AQPA
-86 PANQGGQANP
+86 NQGGQANP
-96 AGGTAQP
+96 AGG
-103 AGGAAQPAAGTAQPA
+103 AAQPNTQPA

-132 QPGNQAAPANQAG
+132 QPG
-145 QGNNQATPANQTQPA
+145 NQATPANQTQPA

-246 NPQNYQARGNVAAL
+246 NPQNYQAKGNVAAL

-412 ASLKS
+412 ASLKA

-588 TANRASQTDIDGLV
+588 TANRASQADIDGLV

-725 GKIETKAIKDIGAA
+725 GKIETKAIKDIDAA

-749 TKAINDINQTTP
+749 TKAINDINQTAP

-813 ETTMTAQDL
+813 EATTTAQDL

-949 QAAYTELDTK
+949 QAAYTELDAK
-959 KQEARTNLDTA
+959 KQEARTNLDAA
-970 NSNSEVATAKDNG
+970 NTNSDVTTAKDNG

-1024 EQQAAKDKVDQA
+1024 EQQAAKDKVDQV
-1036 VVTANADIDNAAA
+1036 VVTA

-1074 AITPDANVKPA
+1074 AITPDANVKPT

-1099 AINANNG
+1099 AIDANNG
-1106 STTEEKEA
+1106 ATTEEKEA

-1120 TEKTTA
+1120 TEKTAA
-1126 DTAIDGA
+1126 DAAIDAA
-1133 HSNAEVEAAKNA
+1133 HSNVEVEAAKNA

-1159 KDDAK
+1159 KDNAK

-1232 TVNKKVTARNEITAI
+1232 TVNKKATARNEITAI
-1247 LNNKLQEIQATP
+1247 LNNKLQAIQATP
-1259 DATDEEKQAADAEA
+1259 DATNEEKQAADAEA
-1273 NTENGKANQAISAA
+1273 NTENGKAIQAIAA
-1287 ITNAQVDEAKANA
+1287 ATTNADVDEAKANA

-1328 TNVINNDQNATTEE
+1328 TNVINNDQNATNEE

-1390 KLNAKNDV
+1390 KSNAKNDV

-1424 DLVLKAKEKAYL
+1424 DLVLKAKEKAYQ

-1451 DQAVT
+1451 DQAVA

-1518 QSIDDVNTAKE
+1518 QSIDDVNTAKD

-1561 EILSDNTT
+1561 EILNNNET
-1569 TNEEKGK
+1569 TNEEKGN
-1576 DIEPVRATYEEGLNN
+1576 DIGPVRAAYEEGLNN
-1591 INTANTTGDVTTAKD
+1591 INAATTTADVTTAKD

-1618 PVKKPAGKTALDQA
+1618 PVKKPAGKKELDQA
-1632 AADRKTQIE
+1632 AADKKTQIE

-1655 QEVDAALNQAK
+1655 QEIDTELNQAK

-1811 VDQNVQTALESINNG
+1811 VDQNVQTTLESINNG

-2000 RINPE
+2000 RINPV

-2026 NADADASAKEI
+2026 NADASAKEI

-2050 DKLDKTQTNAEVAEL
+2050 DKLDKTQTNTEVAEL

-2081 PDANDTNNGI
+2081 PDANDTNNGT

-2139 TTATSATDDAN
+2139 TTVTSATDDAK
-2150 DKPQANNNSSVDA
+2150 DKPQANNNSSADA

-2176 KPEVESTNNGTTDK
+2176 KPKVESTNNGTTDK

-2210 TTATNENAPTGSTA
+2210 TTATNENAPTGSTT

-2315 DKEESTT
+2315 DKEESTS

-2329 LKSETNVASNEA
+2329 PKSETNVASNEA

-2391 GPVANNKAKDMQT
+2391 GPDANNKAMQ
-2404 NDTQKSVGSVANN
+2404 NG
-2417 KATQNDGAN
+2417 GAN
-2426 ASPATV
+2426 ASSATV
-2432 SNGSNSANQDMLNVT
+2432 SNGSHSMHQDMLKVT
-2447 KPEENKVKTKS
+2447 NTDDHQAKTKS

>member
-29 ISINPTTASAAEQ
+29 ISTNPTTASAAEQ
-42 NQPAQNQPAQPADA
+42 NQPALNQPAQPADA
-56 NAQPNANAGAQANPA
+56 NTQPNANAGAQANPA

-96 AGGTAQP
+96 AGG
-103 AGGAAQPAAGTAQPA
+103 AAQPNTQPA

-145 QGNNQATPANQTQPA
+145 QGNNQATPNNNATPANQTQPA
-160 NAPAAAQP
+160 NAPAAVQP

-174 NAQTQDPN
+174 NVQTQDPN

-246 NPQNYQARGNVAAL
+246 NPQNYQAKGNVAAL

-412 ASLKS
+412 ASLKA

-489 LKLSYKVNVANIDTP
+489 LKLSYKVNVTNIDTP

-588 TANRASQTDIDGLV
+588 TANRASQADIDGLV
-602 TKLQAALIDNQ
+602 NKLQAALIDNQ

-655 IAEINKQTTSQGVTT
+655 IAEINKQTTAQGVTT

-725 GKIETKAIKDIGAA
+725 GKIETKAIKDIDAA
-739 TTNAQVEAIK
+739 TTNAQVEVIK
-749 TKAINDINQTTP
+749 TKAINDINQTAPSTS
-761 ATTAKAAALEEF
+761 AKAAALEEF

-813 ETTMTAQDL
+813 EATTTAQDL
-822 ERVKNEEISKI
+822 ERVKNEEIFKI
-833 ENITDSTQTKMD
+833 ENITDSTQTKMG
-845 AYNEVKQAATAR
+845 AYKEVKQAATAR
-857 KAQNATVSN
+857 KTQNATVSN
-866 ATNEEVAEADAA
+866 ATDEEVAEADAA
-878 VEAAQKQGLHDI
+878 VDAAQKEGLHDI
-890 QVVKSKQEVADTKS
+890 QVVKSQQEVAETKT
-904 KVLDKINAIQTQAKV
+904 KVLDKINAIQTQARV
-919 KPAADTEVE
+919 KPAADAAVE

-949 QAAYTELDTK
+949 EAAYAELDAK
-959 KQEARTNLDTA
+959 KQEARTNIDAA
-970 NSNSEVATAKDNG
+970 NSNSDVATAKDNA

-993 TTKKS
+993 TTKKA

-1009 ERKTAIEAMNDSTTE
+1009 ERKTAIEAMNASTTE

-1049 NADIDN
+1049 NT
-1055 AAANADVD
+1055 DVD

-1074 AITPDANVKPA
+1074 AITPDANVKPT

-1099 AINANNG
+1099 AIDANNG
-1106 STTEEKEA
+1106 ATTEEKTA

-1126 DTAIDGA
+1126 DAAIDGA

-1195 VDNAVTQANSN
+1195 VDNAATQANSN

-1220 TTGETSIDQVTP
+1220 TNGETSIDQVTP
-1232 TVNKKVTARNEITAI
+1232 TVNKKATARNEITTV

-1259 DATDEEKQAADAEA
+1259 DATDEEKQAAETEA
-1273 NTENGKANQAISAA
+1273 NTENAKANQVITAA
-1287 ITNAQVDEAKANA
+1287 TTNAEVDEAKTNA
-1300 EAAINAVTPKVVKKQ
+1300 ETAINAVTPKVMKKQ
-1315 AAKDEIDQLQATQ
+1315 AAKDEIDQLQAAQ
-1328 TNVINNDQNATTEE
+1328 TAVINNDQNATNEE

-1390 KLNAKNDV
+1390 KSNAKNDV
-1398 DQAVTTQNQ
+1398 DQAVTAQNQ

-1424 DLVLKAKEKAYL
+1424 DLVSKAKEKAYQ

-1451 DQAVT
+1451 DQAVA

-1479 NEQKALIAQTADAT
+1479 NDQKAQIAQAADAT

-1518 QSIDDVNTAKE
+1518 QSIDDVNTAKD

-1540 STDVKTNAR
+1540 ATDVKTNAR
-1549 AELLTEMQNKIT
+1549 AELLNEMQNKIT

-1576 DIEPVRATYEEGLNN
+1576 DIEPVRAAYEEGLNN
-1591 INTANTTGDVTTAKD
+1591 INAANTTGDVSTAKD

-1618 PVKKPAGKTALDQA
+1618 PVKKPAGKTELDQVA
-1632 AADRKTQIE
+1632 TDKKTQID

-1702 LAKIA
+1702 LAKIEA
-1707 DAYNAKVNEAD
+1707 AYNSKVNEAD

-1804 KQQAIKQ
+1804 KQQAINQ
-1811 VDQNVQTALESINNG
+1811 VNQNVQTALESINNG

-1841 AIDAIQVDAT
+1841 AIDAVQVDAT

-1856 NQAIEVKAE
+1856 NQAIDAKAE
-1865 DTKESIDQSDQLTA
+1865 DTKDSIEHSDQLTS
-1879 EEKTEALAMIKQI
+1879 EEKAEALATIKQI

-1897 QGITDATTTAEVEK
+1897 KGITDATTTAEVEK

-1927 TEKQKAIEELETA
+1927 THKQQAIEELETA
-1940 LDQIEAGVNVDAD
+1940 LDKIEANVNANTD
-1953 ATTEEKEAFTNA
+1953 ATIEEKEAFTNT

-1986 ATVKNSALEQLKAQ
+1986 ETVKNNALEKLKGQ
-2000 RINPE
+2000 QINPE
-2005 VKKNALEAI
+2005 AKKNALKEIENA
-2014 REVVNKQIEIIK
+2014 VNKQKETIN
-2026 NADADASAKEI
+2026 NADANKVAKET
-2037 ARTDL
+2037 ALNDL
-2042 GRYFDRFA
+2042 SRSHDRFVE
-2050 DKLDKTQTNAEVAEL
+2050 DLVKVQSNAEVAEL

-2081 PDANDTNNGI
+2081 PDANDTNNGT
-2091 DNNDATANSNA
+2091 DNNDATANS

-2126 PTTPNNSDAATGE
+2126 PTTSNNSDAATGE

-2150 DKPQANNNSSVDA
+2150 DKPQANSNSSVDA

-2204 TNNNST
+2204 INNNST

-2270 PKSENKAKAEKDGRD
+2270 PKSENKAKAEKDDRD

-2315 DKEESTT
+2315 DKEESTS

-2329 LKSETNVASNEA
+2329 LKSETNVASNET

-2379 ATADTNDTQTSV
+2379 ATADTNDTQKSV

-2404 NDTQKSVGSVANN
+2404 NDM
-2417 KATQNDGAN
+2417 KA
-2426 ASPATV
+2426 SLVTV

-2447 KPEENKVKTKS
+2447 KTEENKANAKS

-2465 KPKQQAKT
+2465 KPKQQTKT

>member
-29 ISINPTTASAAEQ
+29 ISTNPTTASAAEQ

-56 NAQPNANAGAQANPA
+56 NTQPNANAGAQANPT
-71 AQPAAPANQGQPAAQ
+71 AQPAAPANQGQPAVQ

-96 AGGTAQP
+96 AGG
-103 AGGAAQPAAGTAQPA
+103 AAQPNTQPA

-132 QPGNQAAPANQAG
+132 QPGNQATPANQAG
-145 QGNNQATPANQTQPA
+145 QGNNQATPNNNATPANQTQPA

-246 NPQNYQARGNVAAL
+246 NPQNYQAKGNVAAL
-260 GRVNANDSTDH
+260 GRVNANESTDH

-412 ASLKS
+412 ASLKA

-431 YVNDSLTTTFPNG
+431 YVNNSLTTTFPNG

-576 DTILNEDANHVE
+576 DTILNEDANHVK
-588 TANRASQTDIDGLV
+588 TANRASQADIDGLV

-613 AAIAELDA
+613 AAIAELDT

-655 IAEINKQTTSQGVTT
+655 IAEINKQTTAQGVTT

-725 GKIETKAIKDIGAA
+725 GKIETKAIKDIDAA

-813 ETTMTAQDL
+813 EATTTAQDL

-878 VEAAQKQGLHDI
+878 VDAAQKQGLHDI

-959 KQEARTNLDTA
+959 KQEARTNLDAA
-970 NSNSEVATAKDNG
+970 NTNSDVTTAKDNS

-1049 NADIDN
+1049 NN
-1055 AAANADVD
+1055 DVD

-1099 AINANNG
+1099 AIDGNNG
-1106 STTEEKEA
+1106 STTEEKAA

-1126 DTAIDGA
+1126 DAAIDAA
-1133 HSNAEVEAAKNA
+1133 HTNAEVE
-1145 EIAKIE
+1145 
-1151 AIQPATTT
+1151 
-1159 KDDAK
+1159 
-1164 QAIATKANERK
+1164 
-1175 TAIAQTQDIT
+1175 
-1185 AEEIA
+1185 
-1190 AANAD
+1190 
-1195 VDNAVTQANSN
+1195 
-1206 IEAANSQ
+1206 
-1213 NDVDQAK
+1213 
-1220 TTGETSIDQVTP
+1220 
-1232 TVNKKVTARNEITAI
+1232 
-1247 LNNKLQEIQATP
+1247 
-1259 DATDEEKQAADAEA
+1259 
-1273 NTENGKANQAISAA
+1273 
-1287 ITNAQVDEAKANA
+1287 
-1300 EAAINAVTPKVVKKQ
+1300 

-1390 KLNAKNDV
+1390 KSNAKNDV

-1424 DLVLKAKEKAYL
+1424 DLVLKAKEKAYQ

-1451 DQAVT
+1451 DQAVA

-1518 QSIDDVNTAKE
+1518 QSIDDVNTAKD

-1561 EILSDNTT
+1561 EILNNNET
-1569 TNEEKGK
+1569 TNEEKGN
-1576 DIEPVRATYEEGLNN
+1576 DIGPVRAAYEEGLNN
-1591 INTANTTGDVTTAKD
+1591 INAATTTGDVTTAKD

-1618 PVKKPAGKTALDQA
+1618 PVKKPAGKKELDQA
-1632 AADRKTQIE
+1632 AADKKTQIE

-1655 QEVDAALNQAK
+1655 QEVDTELNQAK

-1702 LAKIA
+1702 LAKIE

-1940 LDQIEAGVNVDAD
+1940 LDQIEAGVNVNAD

-2113 VSETTDNGKADAS
+2113 VSETTANGKADAS

-2264 NGKVAQ
+2264 NDKVAQ
-2270 PKSENKAKAEKDGRD
+2270 PKSENKAKAEKDGSD

-2354 KPSTSASSEAKDKMT
+2354 KPSTSASSEAKEKMT

-2379 ATADTNDTQTSV
+2379 ATADTNDTQ
-2391 GPVANNKAKDMQT
+2391 
-2404 NDTQKSVGSVANN
+2404 KSVGSAANN

-2447 KPEENKVKTKS
+2447 NTDDHQAKTKS

-2465 KPKQQAKT
+2465 KAKQQAKT

>member
-29 ISINPTTASAAEQ
+29 ISTNPTTASAAEQ

-56 NAQPNANAGAQANPA
+56 NTQPNANAGAQANPT

-96 AGGTAQP
+96 AGG
-103 AGGAAQPAAGTAQPA
+103 AAQPNTQPA

-145 QGNNQATPANQTQPA
+145 QGNNQATPNNNATPANQTQPA

-168 AAPVAA
+168 AA

-396 KEYTIN
+396 KEFTIN

-412 ASLKS
+412 ASLKA

-576 DTILNEDANHVE
+576 DNILNEDANHVE
-588 TANRASQTDIDGLV
+588 TANRASQAAIDGLV

-725 GKIETKAIKDIGAA
+725 GKIETKAIKDIDAA

-749 TKAINDINQTTP
+749 TKAINDINQTAP

-813 ETTMTAQDL
+813 EATTTAQDL

-845 AYNEVKQAATAR
+845 AYNDVKQAATAR

-959 KQEARTNLDTA
+959 KQEARTNLDAA
-970 NSNSEVATAKDNG
+970 NTNSDVTTAKDNS

-1036 VVTANADIDNAAA
+1036 VVTANTDIDNAAA
-1049 NADIDN
+1049 NT
-1055 AAANADVD
+1055 DVD

-1074 AITPDANVKPA
+1074 AITPDANVKPT

-1099 AINANNG
+1099 AIDAYNG
-1106 STTEEKEA
+1106 ATTEEKAA

-1126 DTAIDGA
+1126 DAAIDGA

-1164 QAIATKANERK
+1164 QAITTKANERK
-1175 TAIAQTQDIT
+1175 AAIAQTQDIT

-1232 TVNKKVTARNEITAI
+1232 TVNKKATARNEITTI
-1247 LNNKLQEIQATP
+1247 LNNKLQAIQATP

-1287 ITNAQVDEAKANA
+1287 TTNAQVDEAKANA
-1300 EAAINAVTPKVVKKQ
+1300 EVAINAVTPKVVKKQ
-1315 AAKDEIDQLQATQ
+1315 AAKDEIDQLQVAQ
-1328 TNVINNDQNATTEE
+1328 TSVINNDQNATNEE

-1390 KLNAKNDV
+1390 KSNAKNEV

-1424 DLVLKAKEKAYL
+1424 DLVLKAKEKAYQ

-1451 DQAVT
+1451 DQAVA
-1456 DIQGITADTTIK
+1456 DVQGITADTTIK

-1518 QSIDDVNTAKE
+1518 QSIDDVNTAKD

-1655 QEVDAALNQAK
+1655 QEVDATLNQAK

-1702 LAKIA
+1702 LAKIEA
-1707 DAYNAKVNEAD
+1707 AYNSKVNEAD

-1774 KKESATTDLYA
+1774 KKETATTDLYA

-1841 AIDAIQVDAT
+1841 AIDDIQVDAT

-1856 NQAIEVKAE
+1856 NQAIEAKAE
-1865 DTKESIDQSDQLTA
+1865 DTKESIDHSDQLTA

-1897 QGITDATTTAEVEK
+1897 KGINDATTTAEVEK

-2026 NADADASAKEI
+2026 NADASAKEI

-2050 DKLDKTQTNAEVAEL
+2050 DNLDKTQTNAEVAEL

-2081 PDANDTNNGI
+2081 PDANDTNNGT

-2139 TTATSATDDAN
+2139 TTATSTNNPSTDDAN
-2150 DKPQANNNSSVDA
+2150 NKPTANNNSSVDA
-2163 STNSPTMDNDVTS
+2163 STDNSATGNGTID

-2190 PVTETDN
+2190 PATETDN
-2197 ATPAEST
+2197 VTPAEST
-2204 TNNNST
+2204 TNNNS

-2244 SVNDSKQNA
+2244 FVNDSKQNA

-2264 NGKVAQ
+2264 NGMVVQ

-2303 ITEPNV
+2303 ITEPKV

-2322 NQTDAGQ
+2322 NQTDAGH
-2329 LKSETNVASNEA
+2329 LKSETNVASNEV
-2341 DKSPSKAD
+2341 DKSEGNVD
-2349 TEVSN
+2349 TDVSN
-2354 KPSTSASSEAKDKMT
+2354 KPSTSKPSEAKDKAT
-2369 STNVSQKDDT
+2369 STEDSQKADM
-2379 ATADTNDTQTSV
+2379 ATADT
-2391 GPVANNKAKDMQT
+2391 KDNQAAIGAT
-2404 NDTQKSVGSVANN
+2404 ADVNN

-2432 SNGSNSANQDMLNVT
+2432 SNGSNSTNQDMLNVT
-2447 KPEENKVKTKS
+2447 KTEENKANVKS

>member
-29 ISINPTTASAAEQ
+29 ISTNPTTASAAEQ

-56 NAQPNANAGAQANPA
+56 NTQPNANAGAQANPA
-71 AQPAAPANQGQPAAQ
+71 AQPAAPANQGQPA
-86 PANQGGQANP
+86 
-96 AGGTAQP
+96 
-103 AGGAAQPAAGTAQPA
+103 AQPA

-145 QGNNQATPANQTQPA
+145 QGNNQATPNNNATPANQTQPA
-160 NAPAAAQP
+160 NAPAAVQP

-246 NPQNYQARGNVAAL
+246 NPQNYQAKGNVAAL

-412 ASLKS
+412 ASLKA

-588 TANRASQTDIDGLV
+588 TANRASQADIDGLV

-613 AAIAELDA
+613 AAIAELDT

-725 GKIETKAIKDIGAA
+725 GKIETKAIKDIDAA

-813 ETTMTAQDL
+813 EATTTAQDL

-878 VEAAQKQGLHDI
+878 VDAAQKQGLHDI

-949 QAAYTELDTK
+949 EAAYTELDAK
-959 KQEARTNLDTA
+959 KQEARTNLDAA
-970 NSNSEVATAKDNG
+970 NTNSDVTTAKDNG

-1049 NADIDN
+1049 NAD
-1055 AAANADVD
+1055 VD

-1099 AINANNG
+1099 AIDANNG

-1120 TEKTTA
+1120 TEKTAA
-1126 DTAIDGA
+1126 DAAIDAA

-1159 KDDAK
+1159 KDNAK
-1164 QAIATKANERK
+1164 EAIATKANERK

-1213 NDVDQAK
+1213 
-1220 TTGETSIDQVTP
+1220 
-1232 TVNKKVTARNEITAI
+1232 
-1247 LNNKLQEIQATP
+1247 
-1259 DATDEEKQAADAEA
+1259 
-1273 NTENGKANQAISAA
+1273 
-1287 ITNAQVDEAKANA
+1287 
-1300 EAAINAVTPKVVKKQ
+1300 
-1315 AAKDEIDQLQATQ
+1315 
-1328 TNVINNDQNATTEE
+1328 
-1342 KEAAIQQLATAVTD
+1342 
-1356 AKNNITAATDDN
+1356 
-1368 GVDQAKD
+1368 
-1375 AGKNSIQSTQPATAV
+1375 
-1390 KLNAKNDV
+1390 NDV

-1774 KKESATTDLYA
+1774 KKETATTDLYA

-2404 NDTQKSVGSVANN
+2404 NDTQKSVGSAANN

-2447 KPEENKVKTKS
+2447 KPEENKANAKS

-2465 KPKQQAKT
+2465 KAKQQAKT

>member
-29 ISINPTTASAAEQ
+29 ISTNPTTASAAEQ

-56 NAQPNANAGAQANPA
+56 NTQPNANAGAQANPA
-71 AQPAAPANQGQPAAQ
+71 AQPA
-86 PANQGGQANP
+86 NQGGQANP
-96 AGGTAQP
+96 AGGA
-103 AGGAAQPAAGTAQPA
+103 AQPA

-145 QGNNQATPANQTQPA
+145 QGNNQATPNNNATPANQTQPA

-246 NPQNYQARGNVAAL
+246 NPQNYQAKGNVAAL

-271 GNFNGISKTVNV
+271 GNFNGITKTVNV

-303 ATNLVIKDAKKN
+303 TTNLVIKDAKKN

-412 ASLKS
+412 ASLKAN
-417 DQFKYEVTLPQGVT
+417 QFKYEVTLPQGVT

-460 NANKVTFT
+460 TANKVTFT

-588 TANRASQTDIDGLV
+588 TANRASQADIDGLV

-613 AAIAELDA
+613 AAIAELDT

-725 GKIETKAIKDIGAA
+725 GKIETKAIKDIDAA

-813 ETTMTAQDL
+813 EATTTAQDL
-822 ERVKNEEISKI
+822 ERVKNEEIFKI

-845 AYNEVKQAATAR
+845 AYKEVRQAATAR

-866 ATNEEVAEADAA
+866 ATDEEVAEANAAVDAA
-878 VEAAQKQGLHDI
+878 QTEGLHDI
-890 QVVKSKQEVADTKS
+890 QVVKSQQEVADTKA

-949 QAAYTELDTK
+949 
-959 KQEARTNLDTA
+959 
-970 NSNSEVATAKDNG
+970 
-983 IAAINQVQAA
+983 
-993 TTKKS
+993 
-998 DAKAEIAQKAS
+998 
-1009 ERKTAIEAMNDSTTE
+1009 
-1024 EQQAAKDKVDQA
+1024 
-1036 VVTANADIDNAAA
+1036 
-1049 NADIDN
+1049 
-1055 AAANADVD
+1055 
-1063 NAKTTNEATIA
+1063 
-1074 AITPDANVKPA
+1074 
-1085 AKQAIADKVQAQET
+1085 
-1099 AINANNG
+1099 
-1106 STTEEKEA
+1106 EA

-1120 TEKTTA
+1120 TEKTAA
-1126 DTAIDGA
+1126 DAAIDAA
-1133 HSNAEVEAAKNA
+1133 HSNVEVEAAKNA

-1159 KDDAK
+1159 KDNAK

-1232 TVNKKVTARNEITAI
+1232 TVNKKATARNEITAI

-1287 ITNAQVDEAKANA
+1287 TTNAQVDEAKANA

-1328 TNVINNDQNATTEE
+1328 TNVINNDQNATNEE

-1368 GVDQAKD
+1368 GVDTAKD

-1390 KLNAKNDV
+1390 KSNAKNEV

-1424 DLVLKAKEKAYL
+1424 DLVLKAKEKAYQ

-1451 DQAVT
+1451 DQAVA

-1518 QSIDDVNTAKE
+1518 QSIDDVNTAKD

-1561 EILSDNTT
+1561 EILNNNET
-1569 TNEEKGK
+1569 TNEEKGN
-1576 DIEPVRATYEEGLNN
+1576 DIGPVRAAYEEGLNN
-1591 INTANTTGDVTTAKD
+1591 INAATTTGDVTTAKD

-1618 PVKKPAGKTALDQA
+1618 PVKKPAGKKELDQA
-1632 AADRKTQIE
+1632 AADKKTQIE

-1655 QEVDAALNQAK
+1655 QEVDTELNQAK

-1702 LAKIA
+1702 LAKIE

-1811 VDQNVQTALESINNG
+1811 VDQNVQTALENINNG

-1841 AIDAIQVDAT
+1841 AIDTIQVDAT

-1856 NQAIEVKAE
+1856 NQAIEAKAE
-1865 DTKESIDQSDQLTA
+1865 DTKESIDHSDQLTA

-2000 RINPE
+2000 RINPV

-2050 DKLDKTQTNAEVAEL
+2050 DKLDKTQTNTEVAEL

-2081 PDANDTNNGI
+2081 PDANDTNNGT

-2139 TTATSATDDAN
+2139 TTVTSATDDAK
-2150 DKPQANNNSSVDA
+2150 DKPQANNNSSADA

-2379 ATADTNDTQTSV
+2379 ATADTNDTQKSV
-2391 GPVANNKAKDMQT
+2391 GP
-2404 NDTQKSVGSVANN
+2404 VANN

-2432 SNGSNSANQDMLNVT
+2432 SNGSHSMHQDMLNVT
-2447 KPEENKVKTKS
+2447 KPEENKANAKS
-2458 AQQGKVN
+2458 DQQGKVN

>member
-29 ISINPTTASAAEQ
+29 ISTNPTASAAEQ

-56 NAQPNANAGAQANPA
+56 NAQPNANAGTPGAQANPA
-71 AQPAAPANQGQPAAQ
+71 AQPAGTSANQPQPAANQGGQVDPNAQPA
-86 PANQGGQANP
+86 ANQGGQANP
-96 AGGTAQP
+96 N
-103 AGGAAQPAAGTAQPA
+103 AQPA
-118 GQGNQADPNNAAQA
+118 GQGNQVDANNAAQA
-132 QPGNQAAPANQAG
+132 QPGNQVGQGNNQTAPANNAAPANQA
-145 QGNNQATPANQTQPA
+145 QPA
-160 NAPAAAQP
+160 NAAAPAGQPAAAQP
-168 AAPVAA
+168 APVAS
-174 NAQTQDPN
+174 NTQTQDPN
-182 ASNTGEG
+182 ANNTGEG

-199 PAISTDEN
+199 PAIKTDEN
-207 RQDPTVTVTDKVN
+207 RQDPTVTVTDHVN
-220 GYSLINNGKI
+220 GYTLINNGKV

-246 NPQNYQARGNVAAL
+246 SPQNYQAKGNVAAL

-271 GNFNGISKTVNV
+271 GDFNGISKTVNV

-334 PTDADRLDLQFI
+334 PTDADRLELQFI

-412 ASLKS
+412 ASLKA

-431 YVNDSLTTTFPNG
+431 YVNDSLSTTFPDG

-460 NANKVTFT
+460 NANKLTFT

-511 KLTYRTAS
+511 KLIYRTAS
-519 DVVINNAQPEVT
+519 DAVINNAQPEVT
-531 LTADPFSVAVEM
+531 LIADPFSVAVEM
-543 NKDALQ
+543 NKDALK
-549 QQVNSQVDNSHYTT
+549 QQVNAQVDDSHYTT

-588 TANRASQTDIDGLV
+588 TANRASQADIDGLV
-602 TKLQAALIDNQ
+602 TKLQAALIDDQ

-621 KAQEKVTAAQQSKK
+621 KAQEKITAAQQNTK
-635 VTQDE
+635 VTRDE
-640 VAALVTKINNDKNNA
+640 ITAFVTKVNNDKNNA
-655 IAEINKQTTSQGVTT
+655 IAEINKQTTAQGVTT

-679 EQDVITPTV
+679 EQDVITPTT
-688 KPQAKQDIIQAVT
+688 KPQAKQEIIQAVT
-701 TRKQQIKKSNASLQ
+701 TRKQQIKKSTASLQ
-715 DEKDVANDKI
+715 DEKDVANNKI
-725 GKIETKAIKDIGAA
+725 GQIETKAIKDIDAA
-739 TTNAQVEAIK
+739 TTNEQVEAIK
-749 TKAINDINQTTP
+749 TKAINDINQTAP
-761 ATTAKAAALEEF
+761 TTSAKAAALDEYY
-773 DEVVQ
+773 EVVQ
-778 AQIDQAPLN
+778 AQIDEAPLN

-801 INAAKVSGVKAI
+801 INAAKEAGVKAI
-813 ETTMTAQDL
+813 EATTTAQDL
-822 ERVKNEEISKI
+822 ERVKNEEIFKI
-833 ENITDSTQTKMD
+833 ENLTDSTETKMN
-845 AYNEVKQAATAR
+845 AYKEVKQAAAA
-857 KAQNATVSN
+857 KNAQNAAV
-866 ATNEEVAEADAA
+866 TNETDEEVAEAKQA
-878 VEAAQKQGLHDI
+878 VDTAQKEGLHDI
-890 QVVKSKQEVADTKS
+890 KVVKSKQEVADTKA
-904 KVLDKINAIQTQAKV
+904 KVLDKINAIQTQVRV
-919 KPAADTEVE
+919 KPEATAAVE

-949 QAAYTELDTK
+949 EAAYTQLDAK
-959 KQEARTNLDTA
+959 KQEALTNIDTE
-970 NSNSEVATAKDNG
+970 NTNNGVATAKDNG
-983 IAAINQVQAA
+983 ISAINQIQAA
-993 TTKKS
+993 TTKKTE
-998 DAKAEIAQKAS
+998 AKAEIAQKAS
-1009 ERKTAIEAMNDSTTE
+1009 ERKTAIEAMNASTTE
-1024 EQQAAKDKVDQA
+1024 EQQAAKDKVDEA

-1049 NADIDN
+1049 N
-1055 AAANADVD
+1055 
-1063 NAKTTNEATIA
+1063 T
-1074 AITPDANVKPA
+1074 
-1085 AKQAIADKVQAQET
+1085 
-1099 AINANNG
+1099 
-1106 STTEEKEA
+1106 
-1114 AKQQVQ
+1114 
-1120 TEKTTA
+1120 
-1126 DTAIDGA
+1126 
-1133 HSNAEVEAAKNA
+1133 
-1145 EIAKIE
+1145 
-1151 AIQPATTT
+1151 
-1159 KDDAK
+1159 
-1164 QAIATKANERK
+1164 
-1175 TAIAQTQDIT
+1175 
-1185 AEEIA
+1185 
-1190 AANAD
+1190 D

-1220 TTGETSIDQVTP
+1220 TNGETSIDQVTP
-1232 TVNKKVTARNEITAI
+1232 TVNKKATARNEITTI
-1247 LNNKLQEIQATP
+1247 LNNKLQEIQATA
-1259 DATDEEKQAADAEA
+1259 DATDEEKQDAETEA
-1273 NTENGKANQAISAA
+1273 NTENAKANQAITAA
-1287 ITNAQVDEAKANA
+1287 NTNAEVDEAKATA
-1300 EAAINAVTPKVVKKQ
+1300 EAAINAVTPKVMKKQ
-1315 AAKDEIDQLQATQ
+1315 AAKDEIDQLQAAQ
-1328 TNVINNDQNATTEE
+1328 TTVINNDQNATNEE
-1342 KEAAIQQLATAVTD
+1342 KEAAIQQLAQAVTD
-1356 AKNNITAATDDN
+1356 AKNNITAANDNN
-1368 GVDQAKD
+1368 GVDAAKD

-1390 KLNAKNDV
+1390 KSNAKNDV
-1398 DQAVTTQNQ
+1398 DQAVATQNQ

-1424 DLVLKAKEKAYL
+1424 DLVTKAKEKAYQ

-1445 DVTQIK
+1445 EVTQIK

-1468 DVAKDELATKA
+1468 DVAKGELTTKA
-1479 NEQKALIAQTADAT
+1479 NDQKALIAQSADAT
-1493 TEEKEQANQQVD
+1493 TEEKDQANQQVD
-1505 AQLTQGNQNIENA
+1505 AQLTQGMQNIENA
-1518 QSIDDVNTAKE
+1518 QSIDDVNTAKD
-1529 NAIQAIDPIQA
+1529 AGIQAIEPIQA

-1549 AELLTEMQNKIT
+1549 TDLLNEMQNKIND
-1561 EILSDNTT
+1561 ILNDNDT
-1569 TNEEKGK
+1569 TNEEKEKG
-1576 DIEPVRATYEEGLNN
+1576 IGPVRNAYEEGLNN
-1591 INTANTTGDVTTAKD
+1591 INAASTTVDVNNAKD
-1606 TAVQKVQQLHAN
+1606 LAVNKVQHIQAT
-1618 PVKKPAGKTALDQA
+1618 PVKKTAGKTELEQA
-1632 AADRKTQIE
+1632 ATERKQQIE

-1655 QEVDAALNQAK
+1655 QEVDNELNQAK

-1672 STNEY
+1672 STDGY
-1677 VDNAVK
+1677 VDAAVK
-1683 EGKAKI
+1683 DGKAKI
-1689 NAVKTFSEYKKDA
+1689 NAVKTFSEYKKDS
-1702 LAKIA
+1702 LAKIE
-1707 DAYNAKVNEAD
+1707 DAYNAKVSEAD
-1718 NSNASTSS
+1718 NSNASTAS

-1737 LKQTADQNVNQ
+1737 FKQTAEQNINQ
-1748 ATSKDDIEV
+1748 ATSKDDIEI

-1764 NINDYTIPTG
+1764 NINNYVIPSA
-1774 KKESATTDLYA
+1774 KKESATNELYA
-1785 YADQKKNN
+1785 YADQKRNN

-1804 KQQAIKQ
+1804 KQAAINK
-1811 VDQNVQTALESINNG
+1811 VNQTVESALESINDG
-1826 VDNGDVDDALTQGKA
+1826 VENSDVDDALAQGKA
-1841 AIDAIQVDAT
+1841 AIDAVQVEAT

-1856 NQAIEVKAE
+1856 IQVIDTKAE
-1865 DTKESIDQSDQLTA
+1865 ETKDSINHSDQLTT
-1879 EEKTEALAMIKQI
+1879 EEKSEALATIKQI

-1897 QGITDATTTAEVEK
+1897 QGINDATTTAEVEK

-1978 DQTTNAEI
+1978 NQTTNAEI
-1986 ATVKNSALEQLKAQ
+1986 ATVKNSALEELKAQ
-2000 RINPE
+2000 RINPV

-2050 DKLDKTQTNAEVAEL
+2050 DNLDKTQTNTEVAEL

-2081 PDANDTNNGI
+2081 P
-2091 DNNDATANSNA
+2091 NA

-2113 VSETTDNGKADAS
+2113 STAATTNENVDAPS
-2126 PTTPNNSDAATGE
+2126 TTPSNSSMSTDE
-2139 TTATSATDDAN
+2139 STTAPSA
-2150 DKPQANNNSSVDA
+2150 NNSSSDNTTTNSNGNVNA
-2163 STNSPTMDNDVTS
+2163 ST
-2176 KPEVESTNNGTTDK
+2176 STDNGTTDK
-2190 PVTETDN
+2190 PSPETN
-2197 ATPAEST
+2197 SATPTEGT
-2204 TNNNST
+2204 TNNN
-2210 TTATNENAPTGSTA
+2210 TTAATSGNDATSNNSSSS
-2224 TAPTTAST
+2224 TAPTAT
-2232 EAASSADSKDNA
+2232 ENTVASSATEGNMEPST
-2244 SVNDSKQNA
+2244 NDTNQNA
-2253 EVNNSAESQST
+2253 DVNNNADSQPA

-2270 PKSENKAKAEKDGRD
+2270 PKSEATHKSEKDGKD
-2285 STNQSMVESTTET
+2285 STKQSMVESTNET

-2303 ITEPNV
+2303 ITEPKA
-2309 PSNTSK
+2309 PSVSSK
-2315 DKEESTT
+2315 DKEGSMSEQSE
-2322 NQTDAGQ
+2322 AGQ
-2329 LKSETNVASNEA
+2329 SKSDTKVASNET
-2341 DKSPSKAD
+2341 DETTGKVD
-2349 TEVSN
+2349 TDVSN
-2354 KPSTSASSEAKDKMT
+2354 NSTTSKSVDAKDNMT
-2369 STNVSQKDDT
+2369 SKDASQKDNMTT
-2379 ATADTNDTQTSV
+2379 AGATD
-2391 GPVANNKAKDMQT
+2391 
-2404 NDTQKSVGSVANN
+2404 
-2417 KATQNDGAN
+2417 KATQNDN
-2426 ASPATV
+2426 TKASVASV
-2432 SNGSNSANQDMLNVT
+2432 SNENNSTNQEMTETRKSNIDKDNAMSVQQNKDT
-2447 KPEENKVKTKS
+2447 KAEPKTK
-2458 AQQGKVN
+2458 QK
-2465 KPKQQAKT
+2465 AKA

-2501 RFTKKDQQTE
+2501 RFTKKDRQTE

>member
-29 ISINPTTASAAEQ
+29 ISTNPTTASAAEQ

-56 NAQPNANAGAQANPA
+56 NTQPNANAGAQANPT
-71 AQPAAPANQGQPAAQ
+71 AQPATPANQGQPAAQ
-86 PANQGGQANP
+86 PASQGGQANP
-96 AGGTAQP
+96 AGG
-103 AGGAAQPAAGTAQPA
+103 AAQPNTQPA

-145 QGNNQATPANQTQPA
+145 QGNNQATPNNNATPANQTQPA

-207 RQDPTVTVTDKVN
+207 RQDPIVTVTDKVN

-396 KEYTIN
+396 KEFTIN

-412 ASLKS
+412 ASLKA

-588 TANRASQTDIDGLV
+588 TANRASQADIDGLV

-655 IAEINKQTTSQGVTT
+655 IAEINKQTTAQGVTT

-725 GKIETKAIKDIGAA
+725 GKIETKAIKDIDAA

-749 TKAINDINQTTP
+749 TKAINDINQTAP

-778 AQIDQAPLN
+778 APLN
-787 PDTTNEEVAEAIER
+787 PDTTNEEVAEAIGR

-813 ETTMTAQDL
+813 EATTTAQDL

-878 VEAAQKQGLHDI
+878 VDAAQKQGLHDI
-890 QVVKSKQEVADTKS
+890 QVVKSKQDVADTKS

-959 KQEARTNLDTA
+959 KQEARTNLDAA
-970 NSNSEVATAKDNG
+970 NTNSDVTTAKDNG

-1036 VVTANADIDNAAA
+1036 VVTANTDIDNAAA
-1049 NADIDN
+1049 NT
-1055 AAANADVD
+1055 DVD

-1074 AITPDANVKPA
+1074 AITPDANVKPT
-1085 AKQAIADKVQAQET
+1085 AKQAITDKVQAQET
-1099 AINANNG
+1099 AIDANNG
-1106 STTEEKEA
+1106 ATTEEKAA

-1126 DTAIDGA
+1126 DAAIDGA

-1164 QAIATKANERK
+1164 QAITTKANERK
-1175 TAIAQTQDIT
+1175 TVIAQTQDIT

-1190 AANAD
+1190 AANAN

-1232 TVNKKVTARNEITAI
+1232 TVNKKATARNEITTI
-1247 LNNKLQEIQATP
+1247 LNNKLQAIQATP
-1259 DATDEEKQAADAEA
+1259 DATNEEKQAADAEA
-1273 NTENGKANQAISAA
+1273 NTENGKAIQAIAA
-1287 ITNAQVDEAKANA
+1287 ATTNADVDEAKANA

-1315 AAKDEIDQLQATQ
+1315 AAKDEIDQLQVAQ
-1328 TNVINNDQNATTEE
+1328 TSVINNDQNATNEE

-1390 KLNAKNDV
+1390 KSNAKNDV

-1407 AIDNTTGAT
+1407 AIDNTTDAT

-1424 DLVLKAKEKAYL
+1424 DLVLKAKEKAYQ

-1451 DQAVT
+1451 DKAVA
-1456 DIQGITADTTIK
+1456 DVQGITADTTIK

-1518 QSIDDVNTAKE
+1518 QSIDDVNTAKD

-1540 STDVKTNAR
+1540 STDVKRNAR

-1561 EILSDNTT
+1561 EILNDNTT

-1576 DIEPVRATYEEGLNN
+1576 DIEPVRAAYEEGLNN

-1618 PVKKPAGKTALDQA
+1618 PVKKPAGKKELDQA

-1655 QEVDAALNQAK
+1655 QEVDTELNQAK

-1672 STNEY
+1672 STNDY

-1683 EGKAKI
+1683 EGKARI

-1726 EIAEAKQKLAE
+1726 EIAEAKQKLSE
-1737 LKQTADQNVNQ
+1737 LKQTAD
-1748 ATSKDDIEV
+1748 
-1757 QIHNDLD
+1757 
-1764 NINDYTIPTG
+1764 
-1774 KKESATTDLYA
+1774 
-1785 YADQKKNN
+1785 
-1793 ISADTNATQDE
+1793 
-1804 KQQAIKQ
+1804 
-1811 VDQNVQTALESINNG
+1811 
-1826 VDNGDVDDALTQGKA
+1826 
-1841 AIDAIQVDAT
+1841 
-1851 VKPKA
+1851 
-1856 NQAIEVKAE
+1856 
-1865 DTKESIDQSDQLTA
+1865 
-1879 EEKTEALAMIKQI
+1879 
-1892 TDQAK
+1892 
-1897 QGITDATTTAEVEK
+1897 
-1911 AKAQGL
+1911 
-1917 EAFDNIQIDS
+1917 
-1927 TEKQKAIEELETA
+1927 
-1940 LDQIEAGVNVDAD
+1940 
-1953 ATTEEKEAFTNA
+1953 
-1965 LEDILSKATEDIS
+1965 
-1978 DQTTNAEI
+1978 
-1986 ATVKNSALEQLKAQ
+1986 
-2000 RINPE
+2000 
-2005 VKKNALEAI
+2005 
-2014 REVVNKQIEIIK
+2014 
-2026 NADADASAKEI
+2026 
-2037 ARTDL
+2037 
-2042 GRYFDRFA
+2042 
-2050 DKLDKTQTNAEVAEL
+2050 
-2065 QNVTIPAIE
+2065 
-2074 AIVPQND
+2074 
-2081 PDANDTNNGI
+2081 
-2091 DNNDATANSNA
+2091 
-2102 NATPENTGQPN
+2102 
-2113 VSETTDNGKADAS
+2113 
-2126 PTTPNNSDAATGE
+2126 
-2139 TTATSATDDAN
+2139 
-2150 DKPQANNNSSVDA
+2150 
-2163 STNSPTMDNDVTS
+2163 
-2176 KPEVESTNNGTTDK
+2176 
-2190 PVTETDN
+2190 
-2197 ATPAEST
+2197 
-2204 TNNNST
+2204 
-2210 TTATNENAPTGSTA
+2210 
-2224 TAPTTAST
+2224 
-2232 EAASSADSKDNA
+2232 
-2244 SVNDSKQNA
+2244 
-2253 EVNNSAESQST
+2253 
-2264 NGKVAQ
+2264 
-2270 PKSENKAKAEKDGRD
+2270 
-2285 STNQSMVESTTET
+2285 
-2298 LPSAD
+2298 
-2303 ITEPNV
+2303 
-2309 PSNTSK
+2309 
-2315 DKEESTT
+2315 
-2322 NQTDAGQ
+2322 
-2329 LKSETNVASNEA
+2329 
-2341 DKSPSKAD
+2341 
-2349 TEVSN
+2349 
-2354 KPSTSASSEAKDKMT
+2354 
-2369 STNVSQKDDT
+2369 
-2379 ATADTNDTQTSV
+2379 
-2391 GPVANNKAKDMQT
+2391 
-2404 NDTQKSVGSVANN
+2404 
-2417 KATQNDGAN
+2417 
-2426 ASPATV
+2426 
-2432 SNGSNSANQDMLNVT
+2432 
-2447 KPEENKVKTKS
+2447 
-2458 AQQGKVN
+2458 
-2465 KPKQQAKT
+2465 
-2473 LPDTGMSHN
+2473 
-2482 DDLPYAELALGAG
+2482 
-2495 MAFLIR
+2495 
-2501 RFTKKDQQTE
+2501 
-2511 E
+2511 

>member
-29 ISINPTTASAAEQ
+29 ISTNPTTASAAEQ

-56 NAQPNANAGAQANPA
+56 NTQPNANAGAQANPT
-71 AQPAAPANQGQPAAQ
+71 AQPATPANQGQPAAQ
-86 PANQGGQANP
+86 PASQGGQANP
-96 AGGTAQP
+96 AGG
-103 AGGAAQPAAGTAQPA
+103 AAQPNTQPA

-145 QGNNQATPANQTQPA
+145 QGNNQATPNNNATPANQTQPA

-207 RQDPTVTVTDKVN
+207 RQDPIVTVTDKVN

-396 KEYTIN
+396 KEFTIN

-412 ASLKS
+412 ASLKA

-576 DTILNEDANHVE
+576 DNILNEDANHVE
-588 TANRASQTDIDGLV
+588 TANRASQADIDGLV

-725 GKIETKAIKDIGAA
+725 GKIETKAIKDIDAA

-749 TKAINDINQTTP
+749 TKAINDINQTAP

-813 ETTMTAQDL
+813 EATTTAQDL

-878 VEAAQKQGLHDI
+878 VDAAQKQGLHDI

-959 KQEARTNLDTA
+959 KQEARTNLDAA
-970 NSNSEVATAKDNG
+970 NTNSDVTTAKDNG

-1036 VVTANADIDNAAA
+1036 VVTANTDIDNAAA
-1049 NADIDN
+1049 NT
-1055 AAANADVD
+1055 DVD

-1074 AITPDANVKPA
+1074 AITPDANVKPT

-1099 AINANNG
+1099 AIDANNG
-1106 STTEEKEA
+1106 ATTEEKA
-1114 AKQQVQ
+1114 TAKQQVQ

-1164 QAIATKANERK
+1164 QAITTKANERK

-1232 TVNKKVTARNEITAI
+1232 TVNKKATARNEIATI
-1247 LNNKLQEIQATP
+1247 LNNKLQAIQATP
-1259 DATDEEKQAADAEA
+1259 DATNEEKQAADAEA
-1273 NTENGKANQAISAA
+1273 NTENGKAIQAIAA
-1287 ITNAQVDEAKANA
+1287 ATTNADVDEAKANA

-1315 AAKDEIDQLQATQ
+1315 AAKDEIDQLQVAQ
-1328 TNVINNDQNATTEE
+1328 TSVINNDQNATNEE

-1375 AGKNSIQSTQPATAV
+1375 AGKNSIQSTQPATAI
-1390 KLNAKNDV
+1390 KSNAKNDV

-1424 DLVLKAKEKAYL
+1424 DLVLKAKEKAYQ

-1451 DQAVT
+1451 DQAVA
-1456 DIQGITADTTIK
+1456 DLQGITADTTIK

-1479 NEQKALIAQTADAT
+1479 REQKALIAQTADAT

-1505 AQLTQGNQNIENA
+1505 AELTQGNQNIENA
-1518 QSIDDVNTAKE
+1518 QSIDDVNTAKD

-1561 EILSDNTT
+1561 EILNDNTT

-1576 DIEPVRATYEEGLNN
+1576 DIEPVRAAYEEGLNS

-1618 PVKKPAGKTALDQA
+1618 PVKKPAGKKELDQA

-1655 QEVDAALNQAK
+1655 QEVDTELNQAK

-1672 STNEY
+1672 STNDY

-1683 EGKAKI
+1683 EGKARI

-1726 EIAEAKQKLAE
+1726 EIAEAKQKLSE

-1757 QIHNDLD
+1757 QIHTDLD

-1774 KKESATTDLYA
+1774 KKETATTDLYA

-1811 VDQNVQTALESINNG
+1811 VDQNVQTTLESINNG

-1856 NQAIEVKAE
+1856 NQAIEAKAE
-1865 DTKESIDQSDQLTA
+1865 DTKESIDHSDQLTA

-1953 ATTEEKEAFTNA
+1953 ATTEEKEAFTNT

-2000 RINPE
+2000 RINPV

-2050 DKLDKTQTNAEVAEL
+2050 DKLDKTQTNPEVAEL

-2081 PDANDTNNGI
+2081 PNANDTNSGS

-2113 VSETTDNGKADAS
+2113 VTESTDNTNADTS
-2126 PTTPNNSDAATGE
+2126 STTTNNQNDAATGG
-2139 TTATSATDDAN
+2139 TTVTSTNNPSTDDAN
-2150 DKPQANNNSSVDA
+2150 NKPTANNNSSVDA
-2163 STNSPTMDNDVTS
+2163 SADNSATGNGTTD

-2190 PVTETDN
+2190 PATETDN

-2210 TTATNENAPTGSTA
+2210 TATNENAPIGSTA

-2232 EAASSADSKDNA
+2232 GAASSADSKDNA

-2303 ITEPNV
+2303 ITEPKV
-2309 PSNTSK
+2309 SSNTSK
-2315 DKEESTT
+2315 DKKESTT

-2341 DKSPSKAD
+2341 DKSSSKAD

-2354 KPSTSASSEAKDKMT
+2354 KTSTSASSEAKDKMT
-2369 STNVSQKDDT
+2369 STEDSQKADM
-2379 ATADTNDTQTSV
+2379 ATTDTNDTQKSV
-2391 GPVANNKAKDMQT
+2391 DSAANNKAKDMQT
-2404 NDTQKSVGSVANN
+2404 NDM
-2417 KATQNDGAN
+2417 KA
-2426 ASPATV
+2426 SLATV

-2447 KPEENKVKTKS
+2447 KTEENKASAKS

-2501 RFTKKDQQTE
+2501 RFTKKDQ
-2511 E
+2511 

>member
-29 ISINPTTASAAEQ
+29 ISTNPTTASAAEQ

-56 NAQPNANAGAQANPA
+56 NTQPNANAGAQANPA
-71 AQPAAPANQGQPAAQ
+71 AQPA
-86 PANQGGQANP
+86 NQGGQANP
-96 AGGTAQP
+96 AGGA
-103 AGGAAQPAAGTAQPA
+103 AQPA

-145 QGNNQATPANQTQPA
+145 QGNNQATPNNNATPANQTQPA

-246 NPQNYQARGNVAAL
+246 NPQNYQAKGNVAAL

-271 GNFNGISKTVNV
+271 GNFNGITKTVNV

-412 ASLKS
+412 ASLKA
-417 DQFKYEVTLPQGVT
+417 DQFKYEVTLSQGVT

-460 NANKVTFT
+460 TANKVTFT

-588 TANRASQTDIDGLV
+588 TANRASQADIDGLV

-613 AAIAELDA
+613 AAIAELDT

-725 GKIETKAIKDIGAA
+725 GKIETKAIKDIDAA

-813 ETTMTAQDL
+813 EATTTAQDL
-822 ERVKNEEISKI
+822 ERVKNEEIFKI

-845 AYNEVKQAATAR
+845 AYKEVRQAATAR

-866 ATNEEVAEADAA
+866 ATDEEVAEANAAVDAA
-878 VEAAQKQGLHDI
+878 QTEGLHDI
-890 QVVKSKQEVADTKS
+890 QVVKSQQEVADTKA

-949 QAAYTELDTK
+949 EAAYTELDAK
-959 KQEARTNLDTA
+959 KQEARTNLDAA
-970 NSNSEVATAKDNG
+970 NTNSDVTTAKDNG

-1036 VVTANADIDNAAA
+1036 VVTANADIDNATA
-1049 NADIDN
+1049 NT
-1055 AAANADVD
+1055 DVD

-1099 AINANNG
+1099 AIDANNG

-1120 TEKTTA
+1120 TEKTAA
-1126 DTAIDGA
+1126 DAAIDAA
-1133 HSNAEVEAAKNA
+1133 HSNVEVEAAKNA

-1159 KDDAK
+1159 KDNAK

-1232 TVNKKVTARNEITAI
+1232 TVNKKATARNEITAI

-1287 ITNAQVDEAKANA
+1287 TTNAQVDEAKANA

-1328 TNVINNDQNATTEE
+1328 TNVINNDQNATNEE

-1368 GVDQAKD
+1368 GVDTAKD

-1390 KLNAKNDV
+1390 TDAKNEV

-1424 DLVLKAKEKAYL
+1424 DLVLKAKEKAYQ

-1451 DQAVT
+1451 DQAVA

-1518 QSIDDVNTAKE
+1518 QSIDDVNTAKD

-1561 EILSDNTT
+1561 EILNNNET
-1569 TNEEKGK
+1569 TNEEKGN
-1576 DIEPVRATYEEGLNN
+1576 DIGPVRAAYEEGLNN
-1591 INTANTTGDVTTAKD
+1591 INAATTTGDVTTAKD

-1618 PVKKPAGKTALDQA
+1618 PVKKPAGKKELDQA
-1632 AADRKTQIE
+1632 AADKKTQIE

-1655 QEVDAALNQAK
+1655 QEVDTELNQAK

-1702 LAKIA
+1702 LAKIE

-1811 VDQNVQTALESINNG
+1811 VDQNVQTALENINNG

-1841 AIDAIQVDAT
+1841 AIDTIQVDAT

-1856 NQAIEVKAE
+1856 NQAIEAKAE
-1865 DTKESIDQSDQLTA
+1865 DTKESIDHSDQLTA

-2000 RINPE
+2000 RINPV

-2050 DKLDKTQTNAEVAEL
+2050 DKLDKTQTNTEVAEL

-2081 PDANDTNNGI
+2081 PDANDTNNGT

-2139 TTATSATDDAN
+2139 TTVTSATDDAK
-2150 DKPQANNNSSVDA
+2150 DKPQANNNSSADA

-2379 ATADTNDTQTSV
+2379 ATADTNDTQKSV

-2404 NDTQKSVGSVANN
+2404 NDTQKSVGSAANN

-2432 SNGSNSANQDMLNVT
+2432 SNGSHSMHQDMLNVT
-2447 KPEENKVKTKS
+2447 KPEENKANAKS
-2458 AQQGKVN
+2458 DQQGKVN

>member
-29 ISINPTTASAAEQ
+29 ISTNPTTASAAEQ

-56 NAQPNANAGAQANPA
+56 NTQPNANAGAQANPA
-71 AQPAAPANQGQPAAQ
+71 AQPA
-86 PANQGGQANP
+86 NQGGQANP
-96 AGGTAQP
+96 AGG
-103 AGGAAQPAAGTAQPA
+103 AAQPNTQPA

-132 QPGNQAAPANQAG
+132 QPG
-145 QGNNQATPANQTQPA
+145 NQATPANQTQPA

-246 NPQNYQARGNVAAL
+246 NPQNYQAKGNVAAL

-346 PDNTAVADA
+346 PDNTAVAD
-355 SRITTNKDGYKYYS
+355 
-369 FIDNVGLFSGS
+369 
-380 HLYVKNRDLAP
+380 
-391 KATNN
+391 
-396 KEYTIN
+396 
-402 TEIGNNGNFG
+402 
-412 ASLKS
+412 
-417 DQFKYEVTLPQGVT
+417 
-431 YVNDSLTTTFPNG
+431 
-444 NEDST
+444 
-449 VLKNMTVNYDQ
+449 
-460 NANKVTFT
+460 
-468 SQGVTTA
+468 
-475 RGTHTK
+475 
-481 EVLFPDKS
+481 
-489 LKLSYKVNVANIDTP
+489 
-504 KNIDFNE
+504 
-511 KLTYRTAS
+511 
-519 DVVINNAQPEVT
+519 
-531 LTADPFSVAVEM
+531 
-543 NKDALQ
+543 
-549 QQVNSQVDNSHYTT
+549 
-563 ASIAEYNKLKQQA
+563 
-576 DTILNEDANHVE
+576 
-588 TANRASQTDIDGLV
+588 
-602 TKLQAALIDNQ
+602 
-613 AAIAELDA
+613 
-621 KAQEKVTAAQQSKK
+621 
-635 VTQDE
+635 
-640 VAALVTKINNDKNNA
+640 
-655 IAEINKQTTSQGVTT
+655 
-670 EKDNGIAVL
+670 
-679 EQDVITPTV
+679 
-688 KPQAKQDIIQAVT
+688 
-701 TRKQQIKKSNASLQ
+701 
-715 DEKDVANDKI
+715 
-725 GKIETKAIKDIGAA
+725 
-739 TTNAQVEAIK
+739 
-749 TKAINDINQTTP
+749 
-761 ATTAKAAALEEF
+761 
-773 DEVVQ
+773 
-778 AQIDQAPLN
+778 
-787 PDTTNEEVAEAIER
+787 
-801 INAAKVSGVKAI
+801 
-813 ETTMTAQDL
+813 
-822 ERVKNEEISKI
+822 
-833 ENITDSTQTKMD
+833 
-845 AYNEVKQAATAR
+845 
-857 KAQNATVSN
+857 
-866 ATNEEVAEADAA
+866 
-878 VEAAQKQGLHDI
+878 
-890 QVVKSKQEVADTKS
+890 
-904 KVLDKINAIQTQAKV
+904 
-919 KPAADTEVE
+919 
-928 NAYNTRKQEIQN
+928 
-940 SNASTTEEK
+940 
-949 QAAYTELDTK
+949 
-959 KQEARTNLDTA
+959 
-970 NSNSEVATAKDNG
+970 
-983 IAAINQVQAA
+983 
-993 TTKKS
+993 
-998 DAKAEIAQKAS
+998 
-1009 ERKTAIEAMNDSTTE
+1009 
-1024 EQQAAKDKVDQA
+1024 
-1036 VVTANADIDNAAA
+1036 
-1049 NADIDN
+1049 
-1055 AAANADVD
+1055 
-1063 NAKTTNEATIA
+1063 
-1074 AITPDANVKPA
+1074 
-1085 AKQAIADKVQAQET
+1085 
-1099 AINANNG
+1099 
-1106 STTEEKEA
+1106 
-1114 AKQQVQ
+1114 
-1120 TEKTTA
+1120 
-1126 DTAIDGA
+1126 
-1133 HSNAEVEAAKNA
+1133 
-1145 EIAKIE
+1145 
-1151 AIQPATTT
+1151 
-1159 KDDAK
+1159 
-1164 QAIATKANERK
+1164 
-1175 TAIAQTQDIT
+1175 
-1185 AEEIA
+1185 
-1190 AANAD
+1190 
-1195 VDNAVTQANSN
+1195 
-1206 IEAANSQ
+1206 
-1213 NDVDQAK
+1213 
-1220 TTGETSIDQVTP
+1220 
-1232 TVNKKVTARNEITAI
+1232 
-1247 LNNKLQEIQATP
+1247 
-1259 DATDEEKQAADAEA
+1259 
-1273 NTENGKANQAISAA
+1273 
-1287 ITNAQVDEAKANA
+1287 
-1300 EAAINAVTPKVVKKQ
+1300 
-1315 AAKDEIDQLQATQ
+1315 
-1328 TNVINNDQNATTEE
+1328 
-1342 KEAAIQQLATAVTD
+1342 
-1356 AKNNITAATDDN
+1356 
-1368 GVDQAKD
+1368 
-1375 AGKNSIQSTQPATAV
+1375 
-1390 KLNAKNDV
+1390 
-1398 DQAVTTQNQ
+1398 
-1407 AIDNTTGAT
+1407 
-1416 TEEKNAAK
+1416 
-1424 DLVLKAKEKAYL
+1424 
-1436 DILNAQTTN
+1436 
-1445 DVTQIK
+1445 
-1451 DQAVT
+1451 
-1456 DIQGITADTTIK
+1456 IQGITADTTIK

-1518 QSIDDVNTAKE
+1518 QSIDDVNTAKD

-1561 EILSDNTT
+1561 EILNNNET
-1569 TNEEKGK
+1569 TNEEKGN
-1576 DIEPVRATYEEGLNN
+1576 DIGPVRAAYEEGLNN
-1591 INTANTTGDVTTAKD
+1591 INAATTTADVTTAKD

-1618 PVKKPAGKTALDQA
+1618 PVKKPAGKKELDQA
-1632 AADRKTQIE
+1632 AADKKTQIE

-1655 QEVDAALNQAK
+1655 QEIDTELNQAK

-2000 RINPE
+2000 RINPV

-2050 DKLDKTQTNAEVAEL
+2050 DKLDKTQTNTEVAEL

-2081 PDANDTNNGI
+2081 PDANDTNNGT

-2139 TTATSATDDAN
+2139 TTVTSATDDAK
-2150 DKPQANNNSSVDA
+2150 DKPQANNNSSADA

-2176 KPEVESTNNGTTDK
+2176 KPKVESTNNGTTDK

-2210 TTATNENAPTGSTA
+2210 TTATNENAPTGSTT

-2315 DKEESTT
+2315 DKEESTS

-2329 LKSETNVASNEA
+2329 PKSETNVASNEA

-2391 GPVANNKAKDMQT
+2391 GPDANNKAMQ
-2404 NDTQKSVGSVANN
+2404 NG
-2417 KATQNDGAN
+2417 GAN
-2426 ASPATV
+2426 ASSATV
-2432 SNGSNSANQDMLNVT
+2432 SNGSHSMHQDMLKVT
-2447 KPEENKVKTKS
+2447 NTDDHQAKTKS

>member
-29 ISINPTTASAAEQ
+29 ISTNPTTASAAEQ

-56 NAQPNANAGAQANPA
+56 NTQPNANAGAQANPA

-96 AGGTAQP
+96 AGG
-103 AGGAAQPAAGTAQPA
+103 AAQPNTQPA

-145 QGNNQATPANQTQPA
+145 QGNNQATPNNNATPANQTQPA
-160 NAPAAAQP
+160 NAPAAVQP

-246 NPQNYQARGNVAAL
+246 NPQNYQAKGNVAAL

-303 ATNLVIKDAKKN
+303 STNLVIKDAKKN

-412 ASLKS
+412 ASLKA

-431 YVNDSLTTTFPNG
+431 YVNNSLTTTFPNG

-481 EVLFPDKS
+481 EVLFPDKY

-576 DTILNEDANHVE
+576 DTILNEDANHVK
-588 TANRASQTDIDGLV
+588 TANRASQADIDGLV

-613 AAIAELDA
+613 AAIAELDT

-655 IAEINKQTTSQGVTT
+655 IAEINKQTTAQGVTT

-725 GKIETKAIKDIGAA
+725 GKIETKAIKDIDAA

-813 ETTMTAQDL
+813 EATTTAQDL

-878 VEAAQKQGLHDI
+878 VDAAQKQGLHDI

-949 QAAYTELDTK
+949 EAAYTELDTK
-959 KQEARTNLDTA
+959 KQEARTNLDAA
-970 NSNSEVATAKDNG
+970 NTNSDVTTAKDNG

-1036 VVTANADIDNAAA
+1036 VVTANADIDNATA
-1049 NADIDN
+1049 NT
-1055 AAANADVD
+1055 DVD

-1074 AITPDANVKPA
+1074 AITPDANVKPQ

-1099 AINANNG
+1099 AIDANNG

-1120 TEKTTA
+1120 TEKTAA
-1126 DTAIDGA
+1126 DAAIDAA
-1133 HSNAEVEAAKNA
+1133 HSNVEVEAAKNA

-1159 KDDAK
+1159 KDNAK

-1190 AANAD
+1190 SANAD
-1195 VDNAVTQANSN
+1195 VDNAVTH

-1232 TVNKKVTARNEITAI
+1232 TVNKKATARNEITAI

-1287 ITNAQVDEAKANA
+1287 TTNAQVDEAKANA

-1328 TNVINNDQNATTEE
+1328 TNVINNDQNATNEE

-1368 GVDQAKD
+1368 GVDTAKD

-1390 KLNAKNDV
+1390 KSNAKNEV

-1424 DLVLKAKEKAYL
+1424 DLVLKAKEKAYQ

-1451 DQAVT
+1451 DQAVA

-1518 QSIDDVNTAKE
+1518 QSIDDVNTAKD

-1561 EILSDNTT
+1561 EILNNNET
-1569 TNEEKGK
+1569 TNEEKGN
-1576 DIEPVRATYEEGLNN
+1576 DIGPVRAAYEEGLNN
-1591 INTANTTGDVTTAKD
+1591 INAATTTGDVTTAKD

-1618 PVKKPAGKTALDQA
+1618 PVKKPAGKKELDQA
-1632 AADRKTQIE
+1632 AADKKTQIE

-1655 QEVDAALNQAK
+1655 QEVDTELNQAK

-1702 LAKIA
+1702 LAKIE

-1811 VDQNVQTALESINNG
+1811 VDQNVQTALENINNG

-1841 AIDAIQVDAT
+1841 AIDTIQVDAT

-1856 NQAIEVKAE
+1856 NQAIEAKAE
-1865 DTKESIDQSDQLTA
+1865 DTKESIDHSDQLTA

-2000 RINPE
+2000 RINPV

-2050 DKLDKTQTNAEVAEL
+2050 DKLDKTQTNTEVAEL

-2081 PDANDTNNGI
+2081 PDANDTNNGT

-2139 TTATSATDDAN
+2139 TTVTSATDDAK
-2150 DKPQANNNSSVDA
+2150 DKPQANNNSSADA

-2404 NDTQKSVGSVANN
+2404 NDTQKSVGSAANN

-2432 SNGSNSANQDMLNVT
+2432 SNGSHSMHQDMLNVT
-2447 KPEENKVKTKS
+2447 KPEENKANAKS
-2458 AQQGKVN
+2458 DQQGKVN

>member
-1 MNLFRQ
+1 
-7 QKFSIR
+7 
-13 KFNVGIFSA
+13 
-22 LIATVTF
+22 
-29 ISINPTTASAAEQ
+29 
-42 NQPAQNQPAQPADA
+42 
-56 NAQPNANAGAQANPA
+56 
-71 AQPAAPANQGQPAAQ
+71 
-86 PANQGGQANP
+86 
-96 AGGTAQP
+96 
-103 AGGAAQPAAGTAQPA
+103 
-118 GQGNQADPNNAAQA
+118 
-132 QPGNQAAPANQAG
+132 
-145 QGNNQATPANQTQPA
+145 
-160 NAPAAAQP
+160 
-168 AAPVAA
+168 
-174 NAQTQDPN
+174 
-182 ASNTGEG
+182 
-189 SINTTLTFDD
+189 
-199 PAISTDEN
+199 
-207 RQDPTVTVTDKVN
+207 
-220 GYSLINNGKI
+220 
-230 GFVNSELR
+230 
-238 RSDMFDKN
+238 
-246 NPQNYQARGNVAAL
+246 
-260 GRVNANDSTDH
+260 
-271 GNFNGISKTVNV
+271 
-283 KPDSELIINFTTMQT
+283 
-298 NSKQG
+298 
-303 ATNLVIKDAKKN
+303 
-315 TELATVNVAKTGTA
+315 
-329 HLFKV
+329 
-334 PTDADRLDLQFI
+334 
-346 PDNTAVADA
+346 
-355 SRITTNKDGYKYYS
+355 
-369 FIDNVGLFSGS
+369 
-380 HLYVKNRDLAP
+380 
-391 KATNN
+391 
-396 KEYTIN
+396 
-402 TEIGNNGNFG
+402 
-412 ASLKS
+412 
-417 DQFKYEVTLPQGVT
+417 
-431 YVNDSLTTTFPNG
+431 
-444 NEDST
+444 
-449 VLKNMTVNYDQ
+449 MTVNYDQ
-460 NANKVTFT
+460 NANKVIFT

-576 DTILNEDANHVE
+576 DNILNEDANHVE
-588 TANRASQTDIDGLV
+588 TANRASQAAIDGLV

-725 GKIETKAIKDIGAA
+725 GKIETKAIKDIDAA

-749 TKAINDINQTTP
+749 TKAINDINQTAP

-813 ETTMTAQDL
+813 EATTTAQDL

-845 AYNEVKQAATAR
+845 AYNDVKQAATAR

-959 KQEARTNLDTA
+959 KQEARTNLDAA
-970 NSNSEVATAKDNG
+970 NTNSDVTTAKDNS

-1036 VVTANADIDNAAA
+1036 VVTANTDIDNAAA
-1049 NADIDN
+1049 NT
-1055 AAANADVD
+1055 DVD

-1074 AITPDANVKPA
+1074 AITPDANVKPT

-1099 AINANNG
+1099 AIDAYNG
-1106 STTEEKEA
+1106 ATTEEKAA

-1126 DTAIDGA
+1126 DAAIDGA

-1164 QAIATKANERK
+1164 QAITTKANERK
-1175 TAIAQTQDIT
+1175 AAIAQTQDIT

-1232 TVNKKVTARNEITAI
+1232 TVNKKATARNEITTI
-1247 LNNKLQEIQATP
+1247 LNNKLQAIQATP

-1287 ITNAQVDEAKANA
+1287 TTNAQVDEAKANA
-1300 EAAINAVTPKVVKKQ
+1300 EVAINAVTPKVVKKQ
-1315 AAKDEIDQLQATQ
+1315 AAKDEIDQLQVAQ
-1328 TNVINNDQNATTEE
+1328 TSVINNDQNATNEE

-1390 KLNAKNDV
+1390 KSNAKNEV

-1424 DLVLKAKEKAYL
+1424 DLVLKAKEKAYQ

-1451 DQAVT
+1451 DQAVA
-1456 DIQGITADTTIK
+1456 DVQGITADTTIK

-1518 QSIDDVNTAKE
+1518 QSIDDVNTAKD

-1591 INTANTTGDVTTAKD
+1591 INTANTSGDVTTAKD

-1655 QEVDAALNQAK
+1655 QEVDATLNQAK

-1702 LAKIA
+1702 LAKIEA
-1707 DAYNAKVNEAD
+1707 AYNSKVNEAD

-1774 KKESATTDLYA
+1774 KKETAITDLYA

-1856 NQAIEVKAE
+1856 NQAIEAKAE
-1865 DTKESIDQSDQLTA
+1865 DTKESIDHSDQLTA

-1897 QGITDATTTAEVEK
+1897 KGINDATTTAEVEK

-2026 NADADASAKEI
+2026 NADASAKEI

-2050 DKLDKTQTNAEVAEL
+2050 DNLDKTQTNAEVAEL

-2081 PDANDTNNGI
+2081 PDANDTNNGT

-2139 TTATSATDDAN
+2139 TTATSTNNPSTDDAN
-2150 DKPQANNNSSVDA
+2150 NKPTANNNSSVDA
-2163 STNSPTMDNDVTS
+2163 STDNSATGNGTID

-2190 PVTETDN
+2190 PATETDN
-2197 ATPAEST
+2197 VTPAEST
-2204 TNNNST
+2204 TNNNS

-2244 SVNDSKQNA
+2244 FVNDSKQNA

-2264 NGKVAQ
+2264 NGMVVQ

-2303 ITEPNV
+2303 ITEPKV

-2322 NQTDAGQ
+2322 NQTDAGH
-2329 LKSETNVASNEA
+2329 LKSETNVASNEV
-2341 DKSPSKAD
+2341 DKSEGNVD
-2349 TEVSN
+2349 TDVSN
-2354 KPSTSASSEAKDKMT
+2354 KPSTSKPSEAKDKAT
-2369 STNVSQKDDT
+2369 STEDSQKADM
-2379 ATADTNDTQTSV
+2379 ATADT
-2391 GPVANNKAKDMQT
+2391 KDNQAAIGAT
-2404 NDTQKSVGSVANN
+2404 ADVNN

-2432 SNGSNSANQDMLNVT
+2432 SNGSNSTNQDMLNVT
-2447 KPEENKVKTKS
+2447 KTEENKANVKS

>member
-1 MNLFRQ
+1 
-7 QKFSIR
+7 
-13 KFNVGIFSA
+13 
-22 LIATVTF
+22 
-29 ISINPTTASAAEQ
+29 
-42 NQPAQNQPAQPADA
+42 
-56 NAQPNANAGAQANPA
+56 
-71 AQPAAPANQGQPAAQ
+71 
-86 PANQGGQANP
+86 
-96 AGGTAQP
+96 
-103 AGGAAQPAAGTAQPA
+103 
-118 GQGNQADPNNAAQA
+118 
-132 QPGNQAAPANQAG
+132 
-145 QGNNQATPANQTQPA
+145 
-160 NAPAAAQP
+160 
-168 AAPVAA
+168 
-174 NAQTQDPN
+174 
-182 ASNTGEG
+182 
-189 SINTTLTFDD
+189 
-199 PAISTDEN
+199 
-207 RQDPTVTVTDKVN
+207 
-220 GYSLINNGKI
+220 
-230 GFVNSELR
+230 
-238 RSDMFDKN
+238 MFDKN

-334 PTDADRLDLQFI
+334 PTDADRLDLEFI

-412 ASLKS
+412 ASLKA

-549 QQVNSQVDNSHYTT
+549 QQVNSQVDDSHYTT

-588 TANRASQTDIDGLV
+588 TANRASQADIDGLV

-613 AAIAELDA
+613 AAISELDA

-655 IAEINKQTTSQGVTT
+655 IAEINKQTTAQGVTT

-725 GKIETKAIKDIGAA
+725 GKIETKAIKDIDAA

-749 TKAINDINQTTP
+749 TKAINDINQTAP

-813 ETTMTAQDL
+813 EATTTAQDL
-822 ERVKNEEISKI
+822 DRVKNEEIFKI

-866 ATNEEVAEADAA
+866 ATDEEVAEADAA
-878 VEAAQKQGLHDI
+878 VDAAQTEGLHDI
-890 QVVKSKQEVADTKS
+890 QVVKSKQEVADTKA
-904 KVLDKINAIQTQAKV
+904 KVLDKINAIQTQARV
-919 KPAADTEVE
+919 KPAADREVD

-940 SNASTTEEK
+940 SNTSTTEEK
-949 QAAYTELDTK
+949 EAAYTQLDAK
-959 KQEARTNLDTA
+959 KQEARTNLDAA
-970 NSNSEVATAKDNG
+970 NTNSAVTTAKDNG

-1036 VVTANADIDNAAA
+1036 VVNANADIDNAAA
-1049 NADIDN
+1049 NN
-1055 AAANADVD
+1055 DVD

-1074 AITPDANVKPA
+1074 AITPDANVKPQ

-1099 AINANNG
+1099 AIDANNG
-1106 STTEEKEA
+1106 ATTEEKTA

-1175 TAIAQTQDIT
+1175 AAIAQTQEIT

-1190 AANAD
+1190 AANAN
-1195 VDNAVTQANSN
+1195 VDNAVTEANN
-1206 IEAANSQ
+1206 HIETANSQ
-1213 NDVDQAK
+1213 NEVDQAK
-1220 TTGETSIDQVTP
+1220 TTGEASIDQVTP
-1232 TVNKKVTARNEITAI
+1232 TVNKKATARNEITTI
-1247 LNNKLQEIQATP
+1247 LNNKLQAIQATP
-1259 DATDEEKQAADAEA
+1259 DATDEEK
-1273 NTENGKANQAISAA
+1273 
-1287 ITNAQVDEAKANA
+1287 
-1300 EAAINAVTPKVVKKQ
+1300 
-1315 AAKDEIDQLQATQ
+1315 
-1328 TNVINNDQNATTEE
+1328 
-1342 KEAAIQQLATAVTD
+1342 
-1356 AKNNITAATDDN
+1356 
-1368 GVDQAKD
+1368 
-1375 AGKNSIQSTQPATAV
+1375 
-1390 KLNAKNDV
+1390 
-1398 DQAVTTQNQ
+1398 
-1407 AIDNTTGAT
+1407 
-1416 TEEKNAAK
+1416 NAAK
-1424 DLVLKAKEKAYL
+1424 DLVSKAKEKAYQ

-1451 DQAVT
+1451 DQAVA

-1479 NEQKALIAQTADAT
+1479 KEQKALIAQTADAT

-1518 QSIDDVNTAKE
+1518 KSIDDVNTAKD

-1549 AELLTEMQNKIT
+1549 AELLNEMQNKIT
-1561 EILSDNTT
+1561 EILNDNTT

-1576 DIEPVRATYEEGLNN
+1576 DIEPVRAAYEEGLNN
-1591 INTANTTGDVTTAKD
+1591 INAATTTGDVTTAKD

-1618 PVKKPAGKTALDQA
+1618 PVKKPAGKTELDQA
-1632 AADRKTQIE
+1632 AADKKTQIE

-1666 TNVDQS
+1666 TNIDQS

-1793 ISADTNATQDE
+1793 ILADTNATQDE

-1826 VDNGDVDDALTQGKA
+1826 VDNSDVDDALTQGKA
-1841 AIDAIQVDAT
+1841 TIDAVQVDAT

-1856 NQAIEVKAE
+1856 NQAIDAKAQE
-1865 DTKESIDQSDQLTA
+1865 TKESIDQSDQLTA
-1879 EEKTEALAMIKQI
+1879 EEKTAALATIKQI

-1897 QGITDATTTAEVEK
+1897 QGIIDATTTAEVEK

-1927 TEKQKAIEELETA
+1927 TEKQKAIEELEAA

-2000 RINPE
+2000 RINPV

-2014 REVVNKQIEIIK
+2014 REVVNKQIEIIE

-2050 DKLDKTQTNAEVAEL
+2050 DKLDKTQTNTEVDEL

-2074 AIVPQND
+2074 AIVPQKD
-2081 PDANDTNNGI
+2081 PNANDTNSGS

-2113 VSETTDNGKADAS
+2113 VTESTDNANADTS
-2126 PTTPNNSDAATGE
+2126 STTTNNHNDAATGG
-2139 TTATSATDDAN
+2139 TTATSTDNSATGN
-2150 DKPQANNNSSVDA
+2150 GTSDKS
-2163 STNSPTMDNDVTS
+2163 
-2176 KPEVESTNNGTTDK
+2176 EVESTNNGTTDK
-2190 PVTETDN
+2190 SATETDN
-2197 ATPAEST
+2197 ATPAESAR
-2204 TNNNST
+2204 NNNS

-2224 TAPTTAST
+2224 TVPTTNAST
-2232 EAASSADSKDNA
+2232 GAASSADSKDNA

-2270 PKSENKAKAEKDGRD
+2270 PKSENKAKDEKDGRD

-2303 ITEPNV
+2303 ITEPKV
-2309 PSNTSK
+2309 PSNTEK
-2315 DKEESTT
+2315 DKKESTT

-2341 DKSPSKAD
+2341 DKSEGNVD
-2349 TEVSN
+2349 TDVSN
-2354 KPSTSASSEAKDKMT
+2354 KPSTSKPSEAKDKAT
-2369 STNVSQKDDT
+2369 STEDSQKADMATSDKKDNQAAIG
-2379 ATADTNDTQTSV
+2379 ATADV
-2391 GPVANNKAKDMQT
+2391 
-2404 NDTQKSVGSVANN
+2404 NN

-2432 SNGSNSANQDMLNVT
+2432 SNGSNSANQDMLKVT
-2447 KPEENKVKTKS
+2447 NTDKHQAKATS
-2458 AQQGKVN
+2458 AQQGKEN
-2465 KPKQQAKT
+2465 KAKQQAKT

-2482 DDLPYAELALGAG
+2482 DDLPYVELALGAG